1 MVEVKLPVQ
10 ESQVA
15 DSNETAKI
23 TPKEAMPA
31 DNVPVDVNKS
41 VEEKP
46 AEQNVEE
53 PKEDNATISSLPKE
67 ILDGKDISELEETAA
82 GGLAGGGNASG
93 DGVSLGAASF
103 VEGGHESS
111 VYADYNALGQL
122 WDFSFENPVSSVGG
136 AAGEASNDSIVGDSP
151 IAQPVAPTLPA
162 TPVVPSTPA
171 TPVVNPAAPV
181 VTPVVTPVGVA
192 PVETTPVQPTPVE
205 TTPAEPTPV
214 QPTPAAP
221 SAPTPASSYITI
233 SNAINNDGEIME
245 GDASE
250 PYIQYNYH
258 TTNAP
263 AGSHTTNLK
272 VDLGGAATKGS
283 DYEQPEYSL
292 DGGNTWR
299 TIDSDMIIKNVE
311 VANSVVSVRV
321 KVIDDNARVGSMLD
335 HPENGMLDDSM
346 NANQNEGT
354 LLRDRGAYINS
365 NIKEFGRYGETLSIK
380 ITSDNGLI
388 ESNETAFKVID
399 NDDYVKFVGDVN
411 GNGKTLDTDSG
422 EDKIYAKDGAIDNI
436 KIDMGSGDDIFM
448 KDHSINSDGDL
459 VVTSLKNTTIDM
471 GDGNDDTIIA
481 GVNFSHSAGKESKID
496 LGSGDDMLIFADSK
510 ITDAKILGG
519 AGNDNMDIGN
529 NRILDTNIEGGAGND
544 TIKVSDNI
552 EMHNVN
558 VLGGEGD
565 DTISFTTYGSA
576 VLGGNT
582 FDGGDGLNTLVVG
595 NKATLMDN
603 TNTYKNFE
611 KVDVSALGEY
621 DAINVTNKSQL
632 ADLVDRFTNNGSH
645 ELTLVTSKDE
655 GGFYHS
661 NMYFHSEGGDAT
673 LGISPL
679 PQGVTINPVDDKFYQ
694 INFEHNGADYTLKV
708 QNEIM
713 YSVAVYDHL

>member
-1 MVEVKLPVQ
+1 MAEEKLPTQ

-15 DSNETAKI
+15 DLNETAKI
-23 TPKEAMPA
+23 APKEAMPA
-31 DNVPVDVNKS
+31 ENAPVDLNKS

-46 AEQNVEE
+46 VEQKSEE
-53 PKEDNATISSLPKE
+53 PKEDNATISSLQKE
-67 ILDGKDISELEETAA
+67 LLEGKDISELEETAA
-82 GGLAGGGNASG
+82 GGPAAGGNSG
-93 DGVSLGAASF
+93 DGVSLGAANF
-103 VEGGHESS
+103 IEGGHESS

-136 AAGEASNDSIVGDSP
+136 AAGEALNDSIIGDSP
-151 IAQPVAPTLPA
+151 IAQPVAPTLPV
-162 TPVVPSTPA
+162 TPVLPSTPA
-171 TPVVNPAAPV
+171 TPVVTPSNPIA
-181 VTPVVTPVGVA
+181 
-192 PVETTPVQPTPVE
+192 TPVQPFPTA
-205 TTPAEPTPV
+205 PAT
-214 QPTPAAP
+214 
-221 SAPTPASSYITI
+221 PTPASSYITI
-233 SNAINNDGEIME
+233 SNAINNDGEFTE
-245 GDASE
+245 GNTSE

-258 TTNAP
+258 ITNAP
-263 AGSHTTNLK
+263 AGSHRTNLK
-272 VDLGGAATKGS
+272 VDLGGQATKGS

-299 TIDSDMIIKNVE
+299 AIDPDMVIKNVE

-321 KVIDDNARVGSMLD
+321 KVIDDNGKLGSRLD
-335 HPENGMLDDSM
+335 NPENGMLDDSM

-354 LLRDRGAYINS
+354 LLRDRGADINP
-365 NIKEFGRYGETLSIK
+365 NIKDFGRYGETLSIK
-380 ITSDNGLI
+380 ITPDNGLV
-388 ESNETAFKVID
+388 ESNETTAKIID

-411 GNGKTLDTDSG
+411 GNGETLDTASG

-436 KIDMGSGDDIFM
+436 NIDMGGGDDVFM
-448 KDHSINSDGDL
+448 KDHSITSDGNL
-459 VVTSLKNTTIDM
+459 AVTSLKDTTIDM

-481 GVNFSHSAGKESKID
+481 GVDFSHSAGKESKID
-496 LGSGDDMLIFADSK
+496 LGSGDDMLIFNDSK

-519 AGNDNMDIGN
+519 AGNDDMEIGN
-529 NRILDTNIEGGAGND
+529 NRILDTNIEGGTGND
-544 TIKVSDNI
+544 TIKVSGNI
-552 EMHNVN
+552 EMHNIN

-576 VLGGNT
+576 ALGGNT
-582 FDGGDGLNTLVVG
+582 FDGGDGLDTLVVG

-611 KVDVSALGEY
+611 RVDVSALGEY
-621 DAINVTNKSQL
+621 DAINVTNKTQL
-632 ADLVDRFTNNGSH
+632 SDLVDRFTNNGSH

-655 GGFYHS
+655 GGFYHG

>member
-1 MVEVKLPVQ
+1 MAEEKLPTQ

-15 DSNETAKI
+15 ESNETAKI

-31 DNVPVDVNKS
+31 ENAPVDMNKS
-41 VEEKP
+41 AEEKP
-46 AEQNVEE
+46 AEQKSEE
-53 PKEDNATISSLPKE
+53 PKEDNATISNLQKE
-67 ILDGKDISELEETAA
+67 LLEGKDISELEETAA
-82 GGLAGGGNASG
+82 GGPAAGGSSG
-93 DGVSLGAASF
+93 DGVSLGAANF

-111 VYADYNALGQL
+111 IYADYNALGQL
-122 WDFSFENPVSSVGG
+122 WDFSFENPISSVGG
-136 AAGEASNDSIVGDSP
+136 AAGEASNDFIVGDSP
-151 IAQPVAPTLPA
+151 VAQPVAPTLPA
-162 TPVVPSTPA
+162 TPVVTSTPA
-171 TPVVNPAAPV
+171 TPVVTPSAPV
-181 VTPVVTPVGVA
+181 VTLA
-192 PVETTPVQPTPVE
+192 PVETTPVT
-205 TTPAEPTPV
+205 
-214 QPTPAAP
+214 PTPAAP
-221 SAPTPASSYITI
+221 VVPTPASSYITI
-233 SNAINNDGEIME
+233 SNAIDNDGEFTE
-245 GDASE
+245 GNTSE

-258 TTNAP
+258 ITNAP

-272 VDLGGAATKGS
+272 VDLGGQATKGS

-292 DGGNTWR
+292 DGGNSWR
-299 TIDSDMIIKNVE
+299 AIDPDMVIKNVE

-321 KVIDDNARVGSMLD
+321 KVIDDNGKLGSRLD
-335 HPENGMLDDSM
+335 NPENGMLDDSM

-354 LLRDRGAYINS
+354 FLSDRGADIS
-365 NIKEFGRYGETLSIK
+365 PNIKDFGRYGESLTIK
-380 ITSDNGLI
+380 ITPDNGLI
-388 ESNETAFKVID
+388 ESSETAAKIID
-399 NDDYVKFVGDVN
+399 NDDYVKFTGDVN
-411 GNGKTLDTDSG
+411 GNGKTLDTANG

-436 KIDMGSGDDIFM
+436 KIDMGSGDDVFM
-448 KDHSINSDGDL
+448 KDHSITSDGNL
-459 VVTSLKNTTIDM
+459 VITSLKDTTVDM
-471 GDGNDDTIIA
+471 GDGNDAAIIA
-481 GVNFSHSAGKESKID
+481 GADFSHSASKEAKVD
-496 LGSGDDMLIFADSK
+496 LGSGDDMLIFDDSK

-519 AGNDNMDIGN
+519 AGNDDMEIGN

-544 TIKVSDNI
+544 TIKVSGNI

-582 FDGGDGLNTLVVG
+582 FDGGDGLDTLVVG

-611 KVDVSALGEY
+611 RVDVSALHEY
-621 DAINVTNKSQL
+621 DAINVTNKTQL

-655 GGFYHS
+655 GGFYHG

>member
-1 MVEVKLPVQ
+1 MAEEKLPTQ

-31 DNVPVDVNKS
+31 ENAPVDLNKS

-46 AEQNVEE
+46 VEQKSEE
-53 PKEDNATISSLPKE
+53 PKEDNATISSLQKE
-67 ILDGKDISELEETAA
+67 LLEGKDISELEETAA
-82 GGLAGGGNASG
+82 GGPAAGGNSG
-93 DGVSLGAASF
+93 DGVSLGAANF
-103 VEGGHESS
+103 IEGGHESS

-136 AAGEASNDSIVGDSP
+136 AAGEALNDSIIGDSP
-151 IAQPVAPTLPA
+151 VAQPVAPTLPV
-162 TPVVPSTPA
+162 TPVVPFTPA
-171 TPVVNPAAPV
+171 TPVVTPSNPIV
-181 VTPVVTPVGVA
+181 
-192 PVETTPVQPTPVE
+192 
-205 TTPAEPTPV
+205 TPV

-221 SAPTPASSYITI
+221 VAPTPASSYITI
-233 SNAINNDGEIME
+233 SNAINNDGEFTE
-245 GDASE
+245 GNTSE

-258 TTNAP
+258 ITNAP
-263 AGSHTTNLK
+263 AGSHRTNLK
-272 VDLGGAATKGS
+272 VDLGGQATKGE

-299 TIDSDMIIKNVE
+299 AIDPDMVIKNVE

-321 KVIDDNARVGSMLD
+321 KVIDDNGKLGSRLD
-335 HPENGMLDDSM
+335 NPENGMLDDSM

-354 LLRDRGAYINS
+354 LLRDRGADIS
-365 NIKEFGRYGETLSIK
+365 PNIKDFGRYGESLTIK
-380 ITSDNGLI
+380 ITPDNGLI
-388 ESNETAFKVID
+388 ESSETTAKIID

-411 GNGKTLDTDSG
+411 GNGKTLDTASG

-448 KDHSINSDGDL
+448 KDHSISSDGDL
-459 VVTSLKNTTIDM
+459 AVTSLKDTTIDM
-471 GDGNDDTIIA
+471 GDGNDAAIIA
-481 GVNFSHSAGKESKID
+481 GADFSHSAGKESKID
-496 LGSGDDMLIFADSK
+496 LGSGDDMLIFNDSK

-519 AGNDNMDIGN
+519 AGNDDMEIGN
-529 NRILDTNIEGGAGND
+529 NKILDTNIEGGSGND
-544 TIKVSDNI
+544 TIKVSGNI

-565 DTISFTTYGSA
+565 DNISFTTYGSA
-576 VLGGNT
+576 ALGGNT
-582 FDGGDGLNTLVVG
+582 FDGGDGLDTLVVG

-611 KVDVSALGEY
+611 RVDVSALGEY

-655 GGFYHS
+655 GGFYHG

-713 YSVAVYDHL
+713 YSVAIYDHL

>member
-1 MVEVKLPVQ
+1 MAEVKLPAQ

-23 TPKEAMPA
+23 TPKEAMPTENA
-31 DNVPVDVNKS
+31 PVDMNKS

-46 AEQNVEE
+46 AE
-53 PKEDNATISSLPKE
+53 PKEDNATISSLQKE
-67 ILDGKDISELEETAA
+67 LLDGKDISELEETAA
-82 GGLAGGGNASG
+82 GGPAGGGNASG
-93 DGVSLGAASF
+93 DGVSLGAANF

-136 AAGEASNDSIVGDSP
+136 AAGEALNDFIVGDSP
-151 IAQPVAPTLPA
+151 VAQPVAPTLPV
-162 TPVVPSTPA
+162 TPVLPSTPA
-171 TPVVNPAAPV
+171 TPVVTPSAPV
-181 VTPVVTPVGVA
+181 VTPVVTPAQPA
-192 PVETTPVQPTPVE
+192 PVETTPVTPTPS
-205 TTPAEPTPV
+205 APV
-214 QPTPAAP
+214 T
-221 SAPTPASSYITI
+221 PTPASSYITI
-233 SNAINNDGEIME
+233 SNAIDNDGEFTE
-245 GDASE
+245 GNTSE

-258 TTNAP
+258 ITNAP

-272 VDLGGAATKGS
+272 VDLGGEATKGE

-299 TIDSDMIIKNVE
+299 AIDPDMIIKNVE

-321 KVIDDNARVGSMLD
+321 KVIDDNGKLGSRLD
-335 HPENGMLDDSM
+335 NPENGMLDDSM
-346 NANQNEGT
+346 NTNQNEGT
-354 LLRDRGAYINS
+354 LLRDRGADINP
-365 NIKEFGRYGETLSIK
+365 NIKDFGRYGESLTIK
-380 ITSDNGLI
+380 ITPDNGLI
-388 ESNETAFKVID
+388 ESNETAAKIID
-399 NDDYVKFVGDVN
+399 NDDYVKFTGDVN
-411 GNGKTLDTDSG
+411 GNGKTLDTASG

-436 KIDMGSGDDIFM
+436 NIDMGGGDDVFM
-448 KDHSINSDGDL
+448 KDHSITSDGSL
-459 VVTSLKNTTIDM
+459 AVTSLKDTTIDM
-471 GDGNDDTIIA
+471 GDGNDAAIIA
-481 GVNFSHSAGKESKID
+481 GADFSHSVGKESKVD
-496 LGSGDDMLIFADSK
+496 LGSGDDMLIFNDSK

-519 AGNDNMDIGN
+519 AGNDDMEIGN
-529 NRILDTNIEGGAGND
+529 NKILDTNIEGGAGND
-544 TIKVSDNI
+544 TIKVSGNI

-582 FDGGDGLNTLVVG
+582 FDGGDGLDTLVVG

-611 KVDVSALGEY
+611 RVDVSALGEY

-632 ADLVDRFTNNGSH
+632 AELVDRFTNNGSH
-645 ELTLVTSKDE
+645 ELTFVTSKDE
-655 GGFYHS
+655 GGFYHG

>member
-1 MVEVKLPVQ
+1 MAEVKLPAQ

-23 TPKEAMPA
+23 TPKEAMPTENA
-31 DNVPVDVNKS
+31 PVDMNKS
-41 VEEKP
+41 AQDKP
-46 AEQNVEE
+46 AEQKGEE
-53 PKEDNATISSLPKE
+53 SKENNATISNLQKE
-67 ILDGKDISELEETAA
+67 ILEGKDISELEETAA
-82 GGLAGGGNASG
+82 GGPAAGGSSG
-93 DGVSLGAASF
+93 DGVSLGAANF

-136 AAGEASNDSIVGDSP
+136 AAGEALNDSIIGDSP
-151 IAQPVAPTLPA
+151 VAQPVAPTLPA
-162 TPVVPSTPA
+162 TPVVPSTP
-171 TPVVNPAAPV
+171 VIPV
-181 VTPVVTPVGVA
+181 VTPSNPIVTPA
-192 PVETTPVQPTPVE
+192 
-205 TTPAEPTPV
+205 

-221 SAPTPASSYITI
+221 VTPTPASSYITI
-233 SNAINNDGEIME
+233 SNAIDNDGEFTE
-245 GDASE
+245 GNTSE

-258 TTNAP
+258 ITNAP
-263 AGSHTTNLK
+263 AGSHRTNLK
-272 VDLGGAATKGS
+272 VDLGGQATKGS

-299 TIDSDMIIKNVE
+299 AIDPDMVIKNVE

-321 KVIDDNARVGSMLD
+321 KVVDDNGKLGSRLD

-354 LLRDRGAYINS
+354 LLRDRGADINP
-365 NIKEFGRYGETLSIK
+365 NIKDFGRYGETLSIK
-380 ITSDNGLI
+380 ITPDNGLI
-388 ESNETAFKVID
+388 ESNETTAKIID

-411 GNGKTLDTDSG
+411 GNGKTLDTDGG

-436 KIDMGSGDDIFM
+436 NIDMGSGDDVFM
-448 KDHSINSDGDL
+448 KDHSITSDGNL
-459 VVTSLKNTTIDM
+459 AVTSLKNTTIDM
-471 GDGNDDTIIA
+471 GDGNDVAIIA
-481 GVNFSHSAGKESKID
+481 GADFSHSAGKEAKVD
-496 LGSGDDMLIFADSK
+496 LGSGDDMLIFNDSK

-519 AGNDNMDIGN
+519 AGNDDMEIGN

-544 TIKVSDNI
+544 TIKVSGNI

-582 FDGGDGLNTLVVG
+582 FDGGDGLDTLVVG

-611 KVDVSALGEY
+611 RVDVSALGEY

-632 ADLVDRFTNNGSH
+632 AELVDRFTNNGSH

-655 GGFYHS
+655 GGFYHG

>member
-1 MVEVKLPVQ
+1 MAEVKLPAQ
-10 ESQVA
+10 EPQVA

-23 TPKEAMPA
+23 TPKEAIPA
-31 DNVPVDVNKS
+31 ENAPVDINKS
-41 VEEKP
+41 AEEKP
-46 AEQNVEE
+46 VEQKGEE
-53 PKEDNATISSLPKE
+53 PKEDNATISSLQKE
-67 ILDGKDISELEETAA
+67 LLDGKDISELEETAA
-82 GGLAGGGNASG
+82 GGPAAGGSSG
-93 DGVSLGAASF
+93 DGVSLGAANF

-122 WDFSFENPVSSVGG
+122 WDFSFENLVNSVGG
-136 AAGEASNDSIVGDSP
+136 AASEASNDFVVGDSP
-151 IAQPVAPTLPA
+151 IVQPVAPTLPV

-171 TPVVNPAAPV
+171 TPVVTPTAPV
-181 VTPVVTPVGVA
+181 VTPVVTPA
-192 PVETTPVQPTPVE
+192 PVETTPVT
-205 TTPAEPTPV
+205 
-214 QPTPAAP
+214 PTPAAP
-221 SAPTPASSYITI
+221 VVPTPASSYITI
-233 SNAINNDGEIME
+233 SNALNNDGEIME

-258 TTNAP
+258 ITNAP

-365 NIKEFGRYGETLSIK
+365 NIKDFGRYGETLSIK

-388 ESNETAFKVID
+388 ESNETSAKIID

-436 KIDMGSGDDIFM
+436 NIKMGSGDDIFM
-448 KDHSINSDGDL
+448 KDHSISSNGDL

-481 GVNFSHSAGKESKID
+481 GVDFSHSAGKEAKID

-519 AGNDNMDIGN
+519 AGNDNMEVGGN
-529 NRILDTNIEGGAGND
+529 KILDTNIEGGAGND
-544 TIKVSDNI
+544 TIKVSGNV

-565 DTISFTTYGSA
+565 DTISFTTYGSSS
-576 VLGGNT
+576 LGGNV
-582 FDGGDGLNTLVVG
+582 FDGGEGLDTLVVG

-611 KVDVSALGEY
+611 RVDVSALGEY
-621 DAINVTNKSQL
+621 DAINVTNKTQL

-645 ELTLVTSKDE
+645 ELTIVSSKDE
-655 GGFYHS
+655 GGFYHG

>member
-1 MVEVKLPVQ
+1 MAEEKLPTQ

-23 TPKEAMPA
+23 TLKEAMPA
-31 DNVPVDVNKS
+31 ENAPVDMNKS
-41 VEEKP
+41 AEEKP
-46 AEQNVEE
+46 AEQKSEE
-53 PKEDNATISSLPKE
+53 PKEDNATISNLQKE

-82 GGLAGGGNASG
+82 GGPAGGGNASG
-93 DGVSLGAASF
+93 DGVSLGAANF

-111 VYADYNALGQL
+111 IYADYNALGQL
-122 WDFSFENPVSSVGG
+122 WDFSFENPVGSVGG
-136 AAGEASNDSIVGDSP
+136 AAGEASNDFIVGDSP
-151 IAQPVAPTLPA
+151 VAQPVAPTLPA

-171 TPVVNPAAPV
+171 TPVVTPSNPV
-181 VTPVVTPVGVA
+181 VTPA
-192 PVETTPVQPTPVE
+192 PVETTPVTV
-205 TTPAEPTPV
+205 T
-214 QPTPAAP
+214 PTPAAP
-221 SAPTPASSYITI
+221 VVPTPASSYITI
-233 SNAINNDGEIME
+233 SNAINNDGEFTE
-245 GDASE
+245 GNTSE
-250 PYIQYNYH
+250 PYVQYNYH
-258 TTNAP
+258 ITNAP
-263 AGSHTTNLK
+263 AGLHTTNLK
-272 VDLGGAATKGS
+272 VDLGGQATKGS
-283 DYEQPEYSL
+283 DYEHSEYSL

-299 TIDSDMIIKNVE
+299 AIDPDMVIKNVE

-321 KVIDDNARVGSMLD
+321 KVIDDNGKLGSRLD

-354 LLRDRGAYINS
+354 LLRDRGADIS
-365 NIKEFGRYGETLSIK
+365 PNIKDFGRYGESLTIK
-380 ITSDNGLI
+380 ITPDNGLI
-388 ESNETAFKVID
+388 ESNETTAKIID

-411 GNGKTLDTDSG
+411 GNGKTLDTDNG
-422 EDKIYAKDGAIDNI
+422 EDKIYAKDGAVDNI
-436 KIDMGSGDDIFM
+436 KIDMGSGDDVFM
-448 KDHSINSDGDL
+448 KDHSITSDGNL
-459 VVTSLKNTTIDM
+459 AVTSLKDTTIDM
-471 GDGNDDTIIA
+471 GDGNDVAIIA
-481 GVNFSHSAGKESKID
+481 GADFSHSAGKEAKVD
-496 LGSGDDMLIFADSK
+496 LGSGDDMLILDDGK

-519 AGNDNMDIGN
+519 AGNDDMEIGN

-544 TIKVSDNI
+544 TIKVSGNI

-582 FDGGDGLNTLVVG
+582 FDGGDGLDTLVVG

-611 KVDVSALGEY
+611 RVDVSALGEY
-621 DAINVTNKSQL
+621 DAINITNKTQL

-655 GGFYHS
+655 GGFYHG

>member
-1 MVEVKLPVQ
+1 MAEVKLPAQ

-23 TPKEAMPA
+23 TPKEAMPTENA
-31 DNVPVDVNKS
+31 PVDINKS
-41 VEEKP
+41 AEEKP
-46 AEQNVEE
+46 AEQRGEE
-53 PKEDNATISSLPKE
+53 LKEDNATISSLQKE

-82 GGLAGGGNASG
+82 GGPAAGGSSG
-93 DGVSLGAASF
+93 DGVSLGTANF

-136 AAGEASNDSIVGDSP
+136 ASSEASNDSIIGDSP
-151 IAQPVAPTLPA
+151 VAQPVAPTLPV
-162 TPVVPSTPA
+162 TPVVPSTP
-171 TPVVNPAAPV
+171 
-181 VTPVVTPVGVA
+181 VTPVVTPSTPVVTPAQPA
-192 PVETTPVQPTPVE
+192 PVETTPV
-205 TTPAEPTPV
+205 TPA

-221 SAPTPASSYITI
+221 TAPTPASSYITI
-233 SNAINNDGEIME
+233 SNAIDNDGEFME
-245 GDASE
+245 GNTSE

-258 TTNAP
+258 ITNAP

-272 VDLGGAATKGS
+272 VDLGGQATKGE

-299 TIDSDMIIKNVE
+299 AIDPDMVIKNVE

-321 KVIDDNARVGSMLD
+321 KVIDDNGKLGSRLD
-335 HPENGMLDDSM
+335 NPENGMLDDSM

-354 LLRDRGAYINS
+354 LLRDRGADIS
-365 NIKEFGRYGETLSIK
+365 PNIKDFGRYGESLTIK
-380 ITSDNGLI
+380 ITPDNGLI
-388 ESNETAFKVID
+388 ESSETTAKIID

-411 GNGKTLDTDSG
+411 GNGKTLDTANG

-436 KIDMGSGDDIFM
+436 KIDMGSGDDVFM
-448 KDHSINSDGDL
+448 KDHSITSDGNL
-459 VVTSLKNTTIDM
+459 AVTSLKDTTIDM
-471 GDGNDDTIIA
+471 GDGNDVAIIA
-481 GVNFSHSAGKESKID
+481 GADFSHSAGKEAKVD
-496 LGSGDDMLIFADSK
+496 LGSGDDMLILDDGK

-519 AGNDNMDIGN
+519 AGNDDMEIGN

-544 TIKVSDNI
+544 IIRVRDNI

-558 VLGGEGD
+558 VLGGDGD

-576 VLGGNT
+576 ALGGNT
-582 FDGGDGLNTLVVG
+582 FDGGDGLDTLVVG

-611 KVDVSALGEY
+611 RVDVSALGEY

-632 ADLVDRFTNNGSH
+632 AELVDRFTNNGSH
-645 ELTLVTSKDE
+645 ELTLVSSKDE
-655 GGFYHS
+655 GGFYHG

>member
-1 MVEVKLPVQ
+1 MAEEKLPVQ

-23 TPKEAMPA
+23 TPKEAMPTENA
-31 DNVPVDVNKS
+31 PVDMNKS
-41 VEEKP
+41 AEEKP
-46 AEQNVEE
+46 AEQKVEE
-53 PKEDNATISSLPKE
+53 SKENNATISNLQKE
-67 ILDGKDISELEETAA
+67 ILEGKDISELEETAA
-82 GGLAGGGNASG
+82 GGPAAGGNSG
-93 DGVSLGAASF
+93 DGVSLGAANF
-103 VEGGHESS
+103 IEGGHESS

-136 AAGEASNDSIVGDSP
+136 AAGEALNDSIIGDSP
-151 IAQPVAPTLPA
+151 VAQPVAPTLPV

-171 TPVVNPAAPV
+171 TPVVTPSNPV
-181 VTPVVTPVGVA
+181 VTPA
-192 PVETTPVQPTPVE
+192 PVETTPVT
-205 TTPAEPTPV
+205 
-214 QPTPAAP
+214 PTPAAP
-221 SAPTPASSYITI
+221 VVPTPASSYITI
-233 SNAINNDGEIME
+233 SNAIDNDGEFTE
-245 GDASE
+245 GNTSE

-258 TTNAP
+258 ITNAP
-263 AGSHTTNLK
+263 AGSHRTNLK
-272 VDLGGAATKGS
+272 VDLGGQATKGS

-299 TIDSDMIIKNVE
+299 AIDPDMIIKNVE
-311 VANSVVSVRV
+311 VTNSVVSVRV
-321 KVIDDNARVGSMLD
+321 KVIDDNGKLGSRLD
-335 HPENGMLDDSM
+335 NPENGMLDDSM

-354 LLRDRGAYINS
+354 LLRDRGADINP
-365 NIKEFGRYGETLSIK
+365 NIKDFGRYGESLTIK
-380 ITSDNGLI
+380 ITPDNGLI
-388 ESNETAFKVID
+388 ESSETTAKIID
-399 NDDYVKFVGDVN
+399 NDDYVKFTGDVN
-411 GNGKTLDTDSG
+411 GNGKTLDTANG

-436 KIDMGSGDDIFM
+436 NIDMGSGDDVFM
-448 KDHSINSDGDL
+448 KDHSITSDGNL
-459 VVTSLKNTTIDM
+459 AVTSLKDTTINM
-471 GDGNDDTIIA
+471 GDGNDAAIIA
-481 GVNFSHSAGKESKID
+481 GADFSHSAGKESKVD
-496 LGSGDDMLIFADSK
+496 LGSGDDMLIFDDSK

-519 AGNDNMDIGN
+519 AGNDDMEIGN

-544 TIKVSDNI
+544 TIKVSGNI

-576 VLGGNT
+576 ALGGNT
-582 FDGGDGLNTLVVG
+582 FDGGDGLDTLVVG

-611 KVDVSALGEY
+611 RVDVSALHEY

-632 ADLVDRFTNNGSH
+632 AELVDRFTNNGSH
-645 ELTLVTSKDE
+645 ELTLVSSKDE
-655 GGFYHS
+655 GGFYHG

>member
-1 MVEVKLPVQ
+1 MAEVKLPVQ
-10 ESQVA
+10 EPQVA

-23 TPKEAMPA
+23 APKEAMPA
-31 DNVPVDVNKS
+31 ENAPVDINKNA
-41 VEEKP
+41 EEKP
-46 AEQNVEE
+46 AEQKGEE
-53 PKEDNATISSLPKE
+53 PKEDNATISSLQKE
-67 ILDGKDISELEETAA
+67 LLEGKDISELEETAA
-82 GGLAGGGNASG
+82 GGPAAGGGNASG
-93 DGVSLGAASF
+93 DGVSLGAANF

-136 AAGEASNDSIVGDSP
+136 AASEASNDLVVGDSP

-162 TPVVPSTPA
+162 TPVVTPS
-171 TPVVNPAAPV
+171 APV
-181 VTPVVTPVGVA
+181 VTPVVTPAQPA
-192 PVETTPVQPTPVE
+192 PVETAPVT
-205 TTPAEPTPV
+205 
-214 QPTPAAP
+214 PTPAAP
-221 SAPTPASSYITI
+221 TAPTPASSYITI
-233 SNAINNDGEIME
+233 SNAINNDGEFTE
-245 GDASE
+245 GNTSE

-258 TTNAP
+258 ITNAP

-272 VDLGGAATKGS
+272 VDLGGQATKGE

-299 TIDSDMIIKNVE
+299 AIDPDMVIKNVE
-311 VANSVVSVRV
+311 VTNSVVSVRV
-321 KVIDDNARVGSMLD
+321 KVIDDNGKLGSRLD
-335 HPENGMLDDSM
+335 NPENGMLDDSM

-354 LLRDRGAYINS
+354 LLRDRGADIS
-365 NIKEFGRYGETLSIK
+365 PNIKDFGRYGESLTIK
-380 ITSDNGLI
+380 ITPDNGLI
-388 ESNETAFKVID
+388 ESSETTAKIID
-399 NDDYVKFVGDVN
+399 NDDYVKFTGDVN
-411 GNGKTLDTDSG
+411 GNGKTLDTANG

-436 KIDMGSGDDIFM
+436 KIDMGSGDDVFM
-448 KDHSINSDGDL
+448 KDHSITSDGNL
-459 VVTSLKNTTIDM
+459 AVTSLKDTTIDM
-471 GDGNDDTIIA
+471 GDGNDAAIIA
-481 GVNFSHSAGKESKID
+481 GADFSHSAGKESKID
-496 LGSGDDMLIFADSK
+496 LGSGDDMLIFNDSK

-519 AGNDNMDIGN
+519 TGNDDMEIVN

-544 TIKVSDNI
+544 TIKVSGKI

-582 FDGGDGLNTLVVG
+582 FDGGDGLDTLVVG

-611 KVDVSALGEY
+611 RVDVSALGEY
-621 DAINVTNKSQL
+621 DAINVTNKTQL

-655 GGFYHS
+655 GGFYHG

>member
-1 MVEVKLPVQ
+1 MAEVKLPAQ
-10 ESQVA
+10 EPQVA

-31 DNVPVDVNKS
+31 DNAPVDLNKS

-46 AEQNVEE
+46 VEQKVEE
-53 PKEDNATISSLPKE
+53 PKEDNATISNLQKE
-67 ILDGKDISELEETAA
+67 ILEGKDISELEETAA
-82 GGLAGGGNASG
+82 GGPAAGGNSG
-93 DGVSLGAASF
+93 DGVSLGAANF

-111 VYADYNALGQL
+111 IYADYNALGQL
-122 WDFSFENPVSSVGG
+122 WDFSFENPISSVGG
-136 AAGEASNDSIVGDSP
+136 AAGETSNDFVVGDSP
-151 IAQPVAPTLPA
+151 IAQPVAPTLPVI
-162 TPVVPSTPA
+162 PVVTPS
-171 TPVVNPAAPV
+171 APV
-181 VTPVVTPVGVA
+181 VTPVVTPAQPA
-192 PVETTPVQPTPVE
+192 PVETAPVT
-205 TTPAEPTPV
+205 
-214 QPTPAAP
+214 PTPAAP
-221 SAPTPASSYITI
+221 TAPTPASSYITI
-233 SNAINNDGEIME
+233 SNAINNDGEFTE
-245 GDASE
+245 GNTSE

-258 TTNAP
+258 ITNAP

-272 VDLGGAATKGS
+272 VDLGGQATKGE

-299 TIDSDMIIKNVE
+299 AIDPDMVIKNVE
-311 VANSVVSVRV
+311 VTNSVVSVRV
-321 KVIDDNARVGSMLD
+321 KVIDDNGKLGSRLD
-335 HPENGMLDDSM
+335 NPENGMLDDSM

-354 LLRDRGAYINS
+354 LLRDRGADINP
-365 NIKEFGRYGETLSIK
+365 NIKDFGRYGETLSIK
-380 ITSDNGLI
+380 ITPDNGLI
-388 ESNETAFKVID
+388 ESNETAAKIID
-399 NDDYVKFVGDVN
+399 NDDYIKFVGDVN
-411 GNGKTLDTDSG
+411 GNGKTLDTANG

-436 KIDMGSGDDIFM
+436 NIDMGGGDDVFM
-448 KDHSINSDGDL
+448 KDHSITSDGNL
-459 VVTSLKNTTIDM
+459 AVTSLKNTTIDM
-471 GDGNDDTIIA
+471 GDGNDAAIIA
-481 GVNFSHSAGKESKID
+481 GADFSHSAGKESKVD
-496 LGSGDDMLIFADSK
+496 LGSGDDMLIFNDSK

-519 AGNDNMDIGN
+519 AGNDDMEIGN

-544 TIKVSDNI
+544 TIKVSGNI

-582 FDGGDGLNTLVVG
+582 FDGGDGLDTLVVG

-611 KVDVSALGEY
+611 RVDVSALGEY
-621 DAINVTNKSQL
+621 DAINVTNKTQL

-655 GGFYHS
+655 GGFYHG

-713 YSVAVYDHL
+713 YSVAIYDHL

>member
-1 MVEVKLPVQ
+1 MAEVKLPAQ

-15 DSNETAKI
+15 ESNETAKI
-23 TPKEAMPA
+23 TPKEAMPTENA
-31 DNVPVDVNKS
+31 PVDMNKS
-41 VEEKP
+41 AEEKP
-46 AEQNVEE
+46 VEQKAEES
-53 PKEDNATISSLPKE
+53 KEDNATISSLQKE
-67 ILDGKDISELEETAA
+67 LLEGKDISELEETAA

-136 AAGEASNDSIVGDSP
+136 AVNEASNDFIVGDSP
-151 IAQPVAPTLPA
+151 VAQPVAPTLPA
-162 TPVVPSTPA
+162 TPVVPSTPV
-171 TPVVNPAAPV
+171 TPVITPSAPV
-181 VTPVVTPVGVA
+181 VTPVVTPAQPA
-192 PVETTPVQPTPVE
+192 PVETAPVTPI
-205 TTPAEPTPV
+205 
-214 QPTPAAP
+214 PAAP
-221 SAPTPASSYITI
+221 TAPTPASSYITI
-233 SNAINNDGEIME
+233 SNAIDNDGEIAE
-245 GDASE
+245 GDGSE

-258 TTNAP
+258 ITNAP
-263 AGSHTTNLK
+263 AGSHRTNLK
-272 VDLGGAATKGS
+272 VDLGGEATKGS

-299 TIDSDMIIKNVE
+299 AIDPDMVIKNVE

-321 KVIDDNARVGSMLD
+321 KVIDDNGKLGSRLD
-335 HPENGMLDDSM
+335 NPENGMLDDSM

-354 LLRDRGAYINS
+354 LLRDRGADIS
-365 NIKEFGRYGETLSIK
+365 PNIKDFGRYGESLTIK
-380 ITSDNGLI
+380 ITPDNGLI
-388 ESNETAFKVID
+388 ESNETSAKIID

-411 GNGKTLDTDSG
+411 GNGKTLDTDNG
-422 EDKIYAKDGAIDNI
+422 EDKIYAKDGAVDNI
-436 KIDMGSGDDIFM
+436 NIDMGGGDDVFM
-448 KDHSINSDGDL
+448 KDHSITSDGNL
-459 VVTSLKNTTIDM
+459 AVTSLKDTTIDM
-471 GDGNDDTIIA
+471 GDGNDVAIIDGA
-481 GVNFSHSAGKESKID
+481 DFSHSAGKESKVD
-496 LGSGDDMLIFADSK
+496 LGSGDDMLIFNDSK
-510 ITDAKILGG
+510 ISDAKILGG
-519 AGNDNMDIGN
+519 AGNDDMEIGN
-529 NRILDTNIEGGAGND
+529 NRILDTNIEGGSGND
-544 TIKVSDNI
+544 TIKVSGNI

-558 VLGGEGD
+558 VLGGDGD

-576 VLGGNT
+576 ALGGNT
-582 FDGGDGLNTLVVG
+582 FDGGDGLDTLVVG

-611 KVDVSALGEY
+611 RVDVSALGEY
-621 DAINVTNKSQL
+621 DAINVTNKTQL

-655 GGFYHS
+655 GGFYHG

-713 YSVAVYDHL
+713 YSVAIYDHL

>member
-1 MVEVKLPVQ
+1 MAEVKLPAQ

-23 TPKEAMPA
+23 APKEAMPA
-31 DNVPVDVNKS
+31 ENAPVDINKS

-46 AEQNVEE
+46 VEQKAEE
-53 PKEDNATISSLPKE
+53 PKEDNATISSLQKE
-67 ILDGKDISELEETAA
+67 LLEGKDISELEETAA
-82 GGLAGGGNASG
+82 GGPAAGGNSG
-93 DGVSLGAASF
+93 DGVSLGAANF

-111 VYADYNALGQL
+111 IYADYNALGQL
-122 WDFSFENPVSSVGG
+122 WDFSFENPVSSIGG
-136 AAGEASNDSIVGDSP
+136 AAGEALNDSIIGDSP
-151 IAQPVAPTLPA
+151 VVQPVAPTLPA

-171 TPVVNPAAPV
+171 TPVITPSNPIV
-181 VTPVVTPVGVA
+181 
-192 PVETTPVQPTPVE
+192 
-205 TTPAEPTPV
+205 TPV

-221 SAPTPASSYITI
+221 VAPTPASSYITI
-233 SNAINNDGEIME
+233 SNAINNDGEFTE
-245 GDASE
+245 GNTSE

-258 TTNAP
+258 ITNAQ
-263 AGSHTTNLK
+263 AGLYTTNLK
-272 VDLGGAATKGS
+272 VDLGGQATKGS

-292 DGGNTWR
+292 DGGNSWR
-299 TIDSDMIIKNVE
+299 AIDPDMIIKNVE

-321 KVIDDNARVGSMLD
+321 KVIDDNGKLGSRLD
-335 HPENGMLDDSM
+335 NPENGMLDDSM

-354 LLRDRGAYINS
+354 LLRDRGADIS
-365 NIKEFGRYGETLSIK
+365 PNIKDFGRYGESLTIK
-380 ITSDNGLI
+380 ITPDNGLI
-388 ESNETAFKVID
+388 ESNETTAKIID

-411 GNGKTLDTDSG
+411 GNGKTLDTANG

-436 KIDMGSGDDIFM
+436 KIDMGSGDDVFI
-448 KDHSINSDGDL
+448 KDHSITSDGNL
-459 VVTSLKNTTIDM
+459 AVTSLKDTTIDM
-471 GDGNDDTIIA
+471 GDGNDAAIIA
-481 GVNFSHSAGKESKID
+481 GADFSHSAGKESKVD
-496 LGSGDDMLIFADSK
+496 LGSCDDMLIFNDSK

-519 AGNDNMDIGN
+519 ACNDDMEIGN
-529 NRILDTNIEGGAGND
+529 NRILDTNIEGGTGND
-544 TIKVSDNI
+544 TIKVSGNI

-582 FDGGDGLNTLVVG
+582 FDGGDGLDTLVVG

-611 KVDVSALGEY
+611 RVDVSALGEY
-621 DAINVTNKSQL
+621 DAINVTNKTQL

-655 GGFYHS
+655 GGFYHG

>member
-1 MVEVKLPVQ
+1 MEKEKLPVQ

-23 TPKEAMPA
+23 TPKEAMPTENA
-31 DNVPVDVNKS
+31 PVDMNKS

-46 AEQNVEE
+46 AE
-53 PKEDNATISSLPKE
+53 PKEDNATISSLQKE
-67 ILDGKDISELEETAA
+67 LLDGKDISELEETAA
-82 GGLAGGGNASG
+82 GGPAAGGNSG
-93 DGVSLGAASF
+93 DGVSLGAANF

-111 VYADYNALGQL
+111 VYANYNELGQL
-122 WDFSFENPVSSVGG
+122 WDFSFENLVSSVGG
-136 AAGEASNDSIVGDSP
+136 AASEASNDFIVGDSP
-151 IAQPVAPTLPA
+151 VAQPVAPTLPA

-171 TPVVNPAAPV
+171 TPVVTPSAPV
-181 VTPVVTPVGVA
+181 VTPVVTPAQPA
-192 PVETTPVQPTPVE
+192 PVETTPVT
-205 TTPAEPTPV
+205 
-214 QPTPAAP
+214 PTPAALVT
-221 SAPTPASSYITI
+221 PTPASSYITI
-233 SNAINNDGEIME
+233 SNAIDNDGEFTE
-245 GDASE
+245 GNTSE

-258 TTNAP
+258 ITNAP
-263 AGSHTTNLK
+263 AGSHRTNLK
-272 VDLGGAATKGS
+272 VDLGGQATKGS

-292 DGGNTWR
+292 DGGNSWR
-299 TIDSDMIIKNVE
+299 AIDPDMIIKNVE
-311 VANSVVSVRV
+311 VTNSVVSVRV
-321 KVIDDNARVGSMLD
+321 KVIDDNGKLGSRLD
-335 HPENGMLDDSM
+335 NPENGMLDDSM

-354 LLRDRGAYINS
+354 LLRDRGADIS
-365 NIKEFGRYGETLSIK
+365 PNIKDFGRYGETLSIK
-380 ITSDNGLI
+380 ITPDNGLV
-388 ESNETAFKVID
+388 ESNETTAKIID

-411 GNGKTLDTDSG
+411 GNGQELYTANG
-422 EDKIYAKDGAIDNI
+422 EDKIYAKDGAVDNI
-436 KIDMGSGDDIFM
+436 KIDMGSGDD
-448 KDHSINSDGDL
+448 
-459 VVTSLKNTTIDM
+459 
-471 GDGNDDTIIA
+471 
-481 GVNFSHSAGKESKID
+481 
-496 LGSGDDMLIFADSK
+496 MLIFDDSK

-519 AGNDNMDIGN
+519 AGNDDMEIGN

-544 TIKVSDNI
+544 TIKVSGNI

-582 FDGGDGLNTLVVG
+582 FDGGDGLDTLVVG

-611 KVDVSALGEY
+611 RVDVSALGEY
-621 DAINVTNKSQL
+621 DAINVTNKTQL

-655 GGFYHS
+655 GGFYHG

>member
-1 MVEVKLPVQ
+1 MAEVKLPVQ

-15 DSNETAKI
+15 DSNETAKN

-31 DNVPVDVNKS
+31 ENAPVDLNKS

-46 AEQNVEE
+46 VEQKGEE
-53 PKEDNATISSLPKE
+53 PKEDNATISNLQKE
-67 ILDGKDISELEETAA
+67 LLEGKDISELEETAA
-82 GGLAGGGNASG
+82 GGPAAGGNSG
-93 DGVSLGAASF
+93 DGVSLGAANF

-122 WDFSFENPVSSVGG
+122 WDFSFGNPVSSVGG
-136 AAGEASNDSIVGDSP
+136 AASEALNDSIIGDSP
-151 IAQPVAPTLPA
+151 VAQPVAPTLPA
-162 TPVVPSTPA
+162 TPVVPSTP
-171 TPVVNPAAPV
+171 VIPV
-181 VTPVVTPVGVA
+181 VTPSNPIVTPA
-192 PVETTPVQPTPVE
+192 
-205 TTPAEPTPV
+205 

-221 SAPTPASSYITI
+221 VTPTPASSYITI
-233 SNAINNDGEIME
+233 SNAIDNDGEFTE
-245 GDASE
+245 GNTSE

-258 TTNAP
+258 ITNAP

-272 VDLGGAATKGS
+272 VDLGGQATKGS

-299 TIDSDMIIKNVE
+299 AIDPDMIIKNVE
-311 VANSVVSVRV
+311 VTNSVVSVRV
-321 KVIDDNARVGSMLD
+321 KVIDDNGKLGSRLD

-354 LLRDRGAYINS
+354 LLRDRGADINP
-365 NIKEFGRYGETLSIK
+365 NIKDFGRYGETLSIK
-380 ITSDNGLI
+380 ITPDNGLI
-388 ESNETAFKVID
+388 ESNETTAKIID
-399 NDDYVKFVGDVN
+399 NDDYVKFTGDVN
-411 GNGKTLDTDSG
+411 GNGKTLDTASG

-436 KIDMGSGDDIFM
+436 NIDMGSGDDVFM
-448 KDHSINSDGDL
+448 KDHSITSDGNL
-459 VVTSLKNTTIDM
+459 AVTSLKDTTIDM
-471 GDGNDDTIIA
+471 GDGNDAAIIA
-481 GVNFSHSAGKESKID
+481 GADFSHSVGKELKVD
-496 LGSGDDMLIFADSK
+496 LGSGDDMLIFNDSK

-519 AGNDNMDIGN
+519 AGNDDMEIGN
-529 NRILDTNIEGGAGND
+529 NRILDTNIEGGSGND
-544 TIKVSDNI
+544 TIKVSGNI

-565 DTISFTTYGSA
+565 DTISFRTNGSSS
-576 VLGGNT
+576 LSGNT
-582 FDGGDGLNTLVVG
+582 FDGGDGLDTLVVG

-611 KVDVSALGEY
+611 RVDVSALGEY
-621 DAINVTNKSQL
+621 DAINVTNKTQL

-655 GGFYHS
+655 GGFYHG

>member
-1 MVEVKLPVQ
+1 MAEVKLPAQ

-23 TPKEAMPA
+23 TPKEAMPTENA
-31 DNVPVDVNKS
+31 PVDMNKS
-41 VEEKP
+41 AEEKP
-46 AEQNVEE
+46 AEQKGEE
-53 PKEDNATISSLPKE
+53 PKEDNATISSLQKE
-67 ILDGKDISELEETAA
+67 LLDGKDISELEETAA
-82 GGLAGGGNASG
+82 GGPAAGGNSG
-93 DGVSLGAASF
+93 DGVSLGAANF

-111 VYADYNALGQL
+111 VYADYNALDQL

-136 AAGEASNDSIVGDSP
+136 AASEALNDSIIGDSP
-151 IAQPVAPTLPA
+151 VAQPVAPTLPA
-162 TPVVPSTPA
+162 TPVVPSTP
-171 TPVVNPAAPV
+171 VIPV
-181 VTPVVTPVGVA
+181 VTPSNPIVTPA
-192 PVETTPVQPTPVE
+192 
-205 TTPAEPTPV
+205 

-221 SAPTPASSYITI
+221 VTPMSASSYITI
-233 SNAINNDGEIME
+233 SNAIDNDGEFTE
-245 GDASE
+245 GNTSE

-258 TTNAP
+258 ITNAP

-272 VDLGGAATKGS
+272 VDLGGQATKGE

-299 TIDSDMIIKNVE
+299 AIDPDMVIKNVE

-321 KVIDDNARVGSMLD
+321 KVIDDNGKLGSRLD
-335 HPENGMLDDSM
+335 NPENGMLDDSM

-354 LLRDRGAYINS
+354 LLRDRGADIS
-365 NIKEFGRYGETLSIK
+365 PNIKDFGRYGESLTIK
-380 ITSDNGLI
+380 ITPDNGLI
-388 ESNETAFKVID
+388 ESSETAAKIID
-399 NDDYVKFVGDVN
+399 NDDYVKFTGDVN
-411 GNGKTLDTDSG
+411 GNGKTLDTASG

-436 KIDMGSGDDIFM
+436 NIDMGGGDDVFM
-448 KDHSINSDGDL
+448 KDHSITSDGNL
-459 VVTSLKNTTIDM
+459 AVTSLKDTTIDM
-471 GDGNDDTIIA
+471 GDGNDAAIIDGA
-481 GVNFSHSAGKESKID
+481 DFSHSAGKESKVD
-496 LGSGDDMLIFADSK
+496 LGSGDDMLIFNDSK
-510 ITDAKILGG
+510 ISDAKILGG
-519 AGNDNMDIGN
+519 AGNDDMEIGN
-529 NRILDTNIEGGAGND
+529 NKILDTNIEGGSGND
-544 TIKVSDNI
+544 TIKVSGNI

-582 FDGGDGLNTLVVG
+582 FNGGDGLDTLVVG

-611 KVDVSALGEY
+611 RVDVSALGEY

-655 GGFYHS
+655 GGFYHG

>member
-1 MVEVKLPVQ
+1 MAEVKLPAQ

-15 DSNETAKI
+15 ESNETAKI
-23 TPKEAMPA
+23 TPKEAMPTENA
-31 DNVPVDVNKS
+31 PVDMNKS
-41 VEEKP
+41 AEEKP
-46 AEQNVEE
+46 VEQKGEE
-53 PKEDNATISSLPKE
+53 TKEDNATISSLQKE
-67 ILDGKDISELEETAA
+67 LLEGKDISELEETAA

-136 AAGEASNDSIVGDSP
+136 AAGEALNDSIIGESP
-151 IAQPVAPTLPA
+151 VAQPVAPTLPA
-162 TPVVPSTPA
+162 TPVVPSTP
-171 TPVVNPAAPV
+171 
-181 VTPVVTPVGVA
+181 VTPVVTPSNPVVTPA
-192 PVETTPVQPTPVE
+192 PVETTPVT
-205 TTPAEPTPV
+205 
-214 QPTPAAP
+214 PTPAAP
-221 SAPTPASSYITI
+221 TVPTPASSYITI
-233 SNAINNDGEIME
+233 SNAIDNDGEFTE
-245 GDASE
+245 GNASE

-258 TTNAP
+258 ITNAP
-263 AGSHTTNLK
+263 AGSHRTNLK
-272 VDLGGAATKGS
+272 VDLGGEATKGS

-299 TIDSDMIIKNVE
+299 AIDPDMVIKNVE

-321 KVIDDNARVGSMLD
+321 KVIDDNGKLGSRLD
-335 HPENGMLDDSM
+335 NPENGMLDDSM

-354 LLRDRGAYINS
+354 LLRDRGADINP
-365 NIKEFGRYGETLSIK
+365 NIKDFGRYGESLTIK
-380 ITSDNGLI
+380 ITPDNGLI
-388 ESNETAFKVID
+388 ESSETAAKIID
-399 NDDYVKFVGDVN
+399 NDDYVKFTGDVN
-411 GNGKTLDTDSG
+411 GNGKTLDTASG
-422 EDKIYAKDGAIDNI
+422 EDKIYAKDGAIKNI
-436 KIDMGSGDDIFM
+436 NIDMGGGDDVFI
-448 KDHSINSDGDL
+448 KDHSITSDGNL
-459 VVTSLKNTTIDM
+459 AVTSLKDTTIDM
-471 GDGNDDTIIA
+471 GDGNDAAIIA
-481 GVNFSHSAGKESKID
+481 GADFSHSAGKEAKVD
-496 LGSGDDMLIFADSK
+496 LGSGDDMLIFNDSK

-519 AGNDNMDIGN
+519 AGNDDMEIGN

-544 TIKVSDNI
+544 TIKVSGNI

-576 VLGGNT
+576 ALGGNV
-582 FDGGDGLNTLVVG
+582 FDGGDGLDTLVVG

-611 KVDVSALGEY
+611 RVDVSALGEY
-621 DAINVTNKSQL
+621 DAINVTNKTQL

-655 GGFYHS
+655 GGFYHG

>member
-1 MVEVKLPVQ
+1 MAEEKLPTQ

-15 DSNETAKI
+15 DLNETAKI

-31 DNVPVDVNKS
+31 ENAPVDLNKS

-46 AEQNVEE
+46 VEQKGEE
-53 PKEDNATISSLPKE
+53 PKEDNATISSLQKE

-82 GGLAGGGNASG
+82 GGPAAGGSSG
-93 DGVSLGAASF
+93 DGVSLGAANF

-136 AAGEASNDSIVGDSP
+136 AASEASNDFVVGDSP

-171 TPVVNPAAPV
+171 TPVVTPSNPV
-181 VTPVVTPVGVA
+181 VTPA
-192 PVETTPVQPTPVE
+192 PVETTPVT
-205 TTPAEPTPV
+205 
-214 QPTPAAP
+214 
-221 SAPTPASSYITI
+221 PTPASSYITI
-233 SNAINNDGEIME
+233 SNAIDNDGEFTE
-245 GDASE
+245 GNTSE

-258 TTNAP
+258 ITNAP
-263 AGSHTTNLK
+263 AGLYTTNLK
-272 VDLGGAATKGS
+272 VDLGGQATKGS

-299 TIDSDMIIKNVE
+299 AIDPDMVIKNVE
-311 VANSVVSVRV
+311 VTNSVVSVRV
-321 KVIDDNARVGSMLD
+321 KVIDDNGKLGSRLD

-354 LLRDRGAYINS
+354 LLRDRGADINP
-365 NIKEFGRYGETLSIK
+365 NIKDFGRYGETLSIK
-380 ITSDNGLI
+380 ITPDNGLI
-388 ESNETAFKVID
+388 ESNETTAKIID

-411 GNGKTLDTDSG
+411 GNGKTLDTANG

-436 KIDMGSGDDIFM
+436 NIDMGSGDDVFM
-448 KDHSINSDGDL
+448 KDHSITSDGNL
-459 VVTSLKNTTIDM
+459 AVTSLKDTTIDM
-471 GDGNDDTIIA
+471 GDGNDAAIIA
-481 GVNFSHSAGKESKID
+481 GADFSHSAGKESKID
-496 LGSGDDMLIFADSK
+496 LGSGDDMLIFNDSK

-519 AGNDNMDIGN
+519 AGNDDMEIGN
-529 NRILDTNIEGGAGND
+529 NRILDTNIEGGADND
-544 TIKVSDNI
+544 TIKVSGNI

-576 VLGGNT
+576 ALGGNT
-582 FDGGDGLNTLVVG
+582 FDGGDGLDTLVVG

-611 KVDVSALGEY
+611 RVDVSALGEY
-621 DAINVTNKSQL
+621 DAINVTNKTQL

-655 GGFYHS
+655 GGFYHG

>member
-1 MVEVKLPVQ
+1 MAEVKLPVQ
-10 ESQVA
+10 EPQVA

-23 TPKEAMPA
+23 TPKEAMPTENA
-31 DNVPVDVNKS
+31 PVDINKSAEEKS
-41 VEEKP
+41 VEQK
-46 AEQNVEE
+46 AEES
-53 PKEDNATISSLPKE
+53 KEDNATISSLQKE
-67 ILDGKDISELEETAA
+67 LLEGKDISELEETAA
-82 GGLAGGGNASG
+82 GGPAAGGSSG
-93 DGVSLGAASF
+93 DGVSLGAANF

-136 AAGEASNDSIVGDSP
+136 AADEASNDFVVGDSP
-151 IAQPVAPTLPA
+151 IAQPVAPTLPV
-162 TPVVPSTPA
+162 TPVLPSTP
-171 TPVVNPAAPV
+171 
-181 VTPVVTPVGVA
+181 VTPVVTPSTPVVTPAQPA
-192 PVETTPVQPTPVE
+192 PVETTPV
-205 TTPAEPTPV
+205 TPA

-221 SAPTPASSYITI
+221 TAPTPASSYITI
-233 SNAINNDGEIME
+233 SNAIDNDGEFTE
-245 GDASE
+245 GNTSE

-258 TTNAP
+258 ITNAP

-272 VDLGGAATKGS
+272 VDLGGQATKGS

-299 TIDSDMIIKNVE
+299 AIDPDMVIKNVE

-321 KVIDDNARVGSMLD
+321 KVIDDNGKLGSRLD

-354 LLRDRGAYINS
+354 LLRDRDADINP
-365 NIKEFGRYGETLSIK
+365 NIKDFGRYGESLTIK
-380 ITSDNGLI
+380 ITPDNGLI
-388 ESNETAFKVID
+388 ESSETTAKIID
-399 NDDYVKFVGDVN
+399 NDDYVKFTGDVN
-411 GNGKTLDTDSG
+411 GNGKTLDTASG

-436 KIDMGSGDDIFM
+436 KIDMGSGDDVFM
-448 KDHSINSDGDL
+448 KDHSITSDGNL
-459 VVTSLKNTTIDM
+459 VITSLKDTTIDM
-471 GDGNDDTIIA
+471 GDGNDAAIIA
-481 GVNFSHSAGKESKID
+481 GADFSHSAGKEAKVD
-496 LGSGDDMLIFADSK
+496 LGSGDDMLIFNDSK

-519 AGNDNMDIGN
+519 AGNDDMEIGN

-544 TIKVSDNI
+544 TIKVSGNI

-576 VLGGNT
+576 ALGGNT
-582 FDGGDGLNTLVVG
+582 FDGGDGLDTLVVD

-611 KVDVSALGEY
+611 RVDVSALGEY
-621 DAINVTNKSQL
+621 DAINVTNKTQL

-655 GGFYHS
+655 GGFYHG

>member
-1 MVEVKLPVQ
+1 MEKEKLPVQ

-23 TPKEAMPA
+23 TPKEAMPTENA
-31 DNVPVDVNKS
+31 PVDMNKS
-41 VEEKP
+41 AHEKP
-46 AEQNVEE
+46 AEQKVEE
-53 PKEDNATISSLPKE
+53 SKEDNATISSLQKE

-82 GGLAGGGNASG
+82 GAPAGGGNSSG

-111 VYADYNALGQL
+111 VYANYNELGEL
-122 WDFSFENPVSSVGG
+122 WDFSFENLVSSVGG
-136 AAGEASNDSIVGDSP
+136 AASEASNDFVVGDSP
-151 IAQPVAPTLPA
+151 VAQPVAPTLPA

-171 TPVVNPAAPV
+171 TPVVTPSNPIV
-181 VTPVVTPVGVA
+181 
-192 PVETTPVQPTPVE
+192 TPVQPSPTA
-205 TTPAEPTPV
+205 PAT
-214 QPTPAAP
+214 
-221 SAPTPASSYITI
+221 PTPASSYITI
-233 SNAINNDGEIME
+233 SNAINNDGEFTE
-245 GDASE
+245 GNTSE

-258 TTNAP
+258 ITNAP

-272 VDLGGAATKGS
+272 VDLGGQATKGE

-299 TIDSDMIIKNVE
+299 AIDSDMIIKNVE
-311 VANSVVSVRV
+311 VANSVVSVRA
-321 KVIDDNARVGSMLD
+321 KVVDDNARVGSMLD

-346 NANQNEGT
+346 NPNQNEGT

-365 NIKEFGRYGETLSIK
+365 NIKDFGRYGETLSIK

-388 ESNETAFKVID
+388 ESNETTAKIID

-411 GNGKTLDTDSG
+411 GNGETLDTDSG
-422 EDKIYAKDGAIDNI
+422 EDKIYAKDGAVDNI

-448 KDHSINSDGDL
+448 KDHSISSDGNL
-459 VVTSLKNTTIDM
+459 AVTSLKDTTIDM

-481 GVNFSHSAGKESKID
+481 GVDFSHSTGKESKID

-519 AGNDNMDIGN
+519 AGNDNMEVGGN
-529 NRILDTNIEGGAGND
+529 KILDTNIEGGAGND
-544 TIKVSDNI
+544 TIKVSGNV

-582 FDGGDGLNTLVVG
+582 FDGGDGLDTLVVG

-611 KVDVSALGEY
+611 RVDVSALGEY
-621 DAINVTNKSQL
+621 DAINVTNKTQL

-655 GGFYHS
+655 GGFYHG

>member
-1 MVEVKLPVQ
+1 MAEVKLPVQ
-10 ESQVA
+10 EPQVA

-23 TPKEAMPA
+23 APKEAMPA
-31 DNVPVDVNKS
+31 ENAPVDMNKS
-41 VEEKP
+41 AEEKP
-46 AEQNVEE
+46 AEQKSEE
-53 PKEDNATISSLPKE
+53 PKEDNATISSLQKE

-82 GGLAGGGNASG
+82 GGLAGGGNTSG

-136 AAGEASNDSIVGDSP
+136 AAGEALNDSIIGDSP
-151 IAQPVAPTLPA
+151 VAQPVAPTLPV
-162 TPVVPSTPA
+162 TPVIPSTPA
-171 TPVVNPAAPV
+171 TSVVTPSNPV
-181 VTPVVTPVGVA
+181 VTPA
-192 PVETTPVQPTPVE
+192 PVETIPVT
-205 TTPAEPTPV
+205 
-214 QPTPAAP
+214 PTPASP
-221 SAPTPASSYITI
+221 TVPTPASSYITI
-233 SNAINNDGEIME
+233 SNAINNDGEFTE
-245 GDASE
+245 GNTSE

-258 TTNAP
+258 ITNAP
-263 AGSHTTNLK
+263 AGLYTTNLK
-272 VDLGGAATKGS
+272 VDLGGQATKGS

-299 TIDSDMIIKNVE
+299 AIDPDMVIKNVE

-321 KVIDDNARVGSMLD
+321 KVVDDNGKLGSRLD

-354 LLRDRGAYINS
+354 LLRDRGADINP
-365 NIKEFGRYGETLSIK
+365 NIKDFGRYGETLSIK
-380 ITSDNGLI
+380 ITPDNGLI
-388 ESNETAFKVID
+388 ESSETTAKIID
-399 NDDYVKFVGDVN
+399 NDDYVKFTGDVN
-411 GNGKTLDTDSG
+411 GNGKTLDTANG

-436 KIDMGSGDDIFM
+436 KIDMGSGDDVFM
-448 KDHSINSDGDL
+448 KDHSITSDGNL
-459 VVTSLKNTTIDM
+459 AVTSLKNTTIDM

-481 GVNFSHSAGKESKID
+481 GADFSHSAGKESKID

-519 AGNDNMDIGN
+519 AGNDNMEVGGN
-529 NRILDTNIEGGAGND
+529 KILDTNIEGGAGND
-544 TIKVSDNI
+544 TIKVSGNV

-565 DTISFTTYGSA
+565 DTISFTTYGSSS
-576 VLGGNT
+576 LGGNV
-582 FDGGDGLNTLVVG
+582 FDGGDGLDTLVVG

-611 KVDVSALGEY
+611 RVDVSALGEY
-621 DAINVTNKSQL
+621 DAINVTNKTQL

-655 GGFYHS
+655 GGFYHG

-713 YSVAVYDHL
+713 YSVAIYDHL

>member
-1 MVEVKLPVQ
+1 MAEVKLPVQ

-23 TPKEAMPA
+23 TPKEAMPTENA
-31 DNVPVDVNKS
+31 PVDINKS
-41 VEEKP
+41 AEEKP
-46 AEQNVEE
+46 VEQKAEES
-53 PKEDNATISSLPKE
+53 KEDNATISNLQKE
-67 ILDGKDISELEETAA
+67 ILEGKDISELEETAA
-82 GGLAGGGNASG
+82 GGPAAGGNSG
-93 DGVSLGAASF
+93 DGVSLGAANF

-111 VYADYNALGQL
+111 IYADYNALGQL

-136 AAGEASNDSIVGDSP
+136 AVNEASNDFIVGDSP
-151 IAQPVAPTLPA
+151 VAQPVAPTLPA
-162 TPVVPSTPA
+162 TPVVPSTP
-171 TPVVNPAAPV
+171 VIPV
-181 VTPVVTPVGVA
+181 VTPSNPIVTPA
-192 PVETTPVQPTPVE
+192 
-205 TTPAEPTPV
+205 

-221 SAPTPASSYITI
+221 VTPTPASSYITI
-233 SNAINNDGEIME
+233 SNAIDNDGEFTE
-245 GDASE
+245 GNTSE

-258 TTNAP
+258 ITNAP
-263 AGSHTTNLK
+263 AGSHRTNLK
-272 VDLGGAATKGS
+272 VDLGGQATKGE

-299 TIDSDMIIKNVE
+299 AIDPDMVIKNVE
-311 VANSVVSVRV
+311 VTNSVVSVRV
-321 KVIDDNARVGSMLD
+321 KVIDDNGKLGSRLD

-354 LLRDRGAYINS
+354 LLRDRGADINP
-365 NIKEFGRYGETLSIK
+365 NIKDFGRYGETLSIK
-380 ITSDNGLI
+380 ITPDNGLV
-388 ESNETAFKVID
+388 ESNETTAKIID

-411 GNGKTLDTDSG
+411 GNGKTLDTANG

-436 KIDMGSGDDIFM
+436 NIDMGSGDDVFM
-448 KDHSINSDGDL
+448 KDHSIASDGNL
-459 VVTSLKNTTIDM
+459 AVTSLKDTTIDM
-471 GDGNDDTIIA
+471 GDGNDAAIIA
-481 GVNFSHSAGKESKID
+481 GADFSHSAGKEAKVD
-496 LGSGDDMLIFADSK
+496 LGSGDDMLVFDDSK
-510 ITDAKILGG
+510 ISDAKILGG
-519 AGNDNMDIGN
+519 AGNDDMEIGN
-529 NRILDTNIEGGAGND
+529 NKILDTNIEGGSGND
-544 TIKVSDNI
+544 TIKVSGNI

-582 FDGGDGLNTLVVG
+582 FDGGDGLDTLVVG

-611 KVDVSALGEY
+611 RVDVSALGEY
-621 DAINVTNKSQL
+621 DAINVTNKTQL

-655 GGFYHS
+655 GGFYHG

>member
-1 MVEVKLPVQ
+1 MVTENNSTQPKQPD
-10 ESQVA
+10 VA
-15 DSNETAKI
+15 ESNETAKI
-23 TPKEAMPA
+23 TPKEAMPTENA
-31 DNVPVDVNKS
+31 PVDINKS

-46 AEQNVEE
+46 AEQKVEE
-53 PKEDNATISSLPKE
+53 PKEDNATISSLQKE

-82 GGLAGGGNASG
+82 GAPAGGGNASG

-136 AAGEASNDSIVGDSP
+136 AAGEASNDFIVGDSP
-151 IAQPVAPTLPA
+151 VAQPVAPTLPV

-171 TPVVNPAAPV
+171 TPVVTPSNPV
-181 VTPVVTPVGVA
+181 VTPA
-192 PVETTPVQPTPVE
+192 PVETTPVT
-205 TTPAEPTPV
+205 
-214 QPTPAAP
+214 PTPAAP
-221 SAPTPASSYITI
+221 VVPTPASSYITI
-233 SNAINNDGEIME
+233 SNAIDNDGEFTE
-245 GDASE
+245 GNTSE

-258 TTNAP
+258 ITNAP

-272 VDLGGAATKGS
+272 VDLGGQATKGS

-292 DGGNTWR
+292 DGGNSWR
-299 TIDSDMIIKNVE
+299 ALDPDMIIKNVE

-321 KVIDDNARVGSMLD
+321 KVIDDNGKLGSRLD
-335 HPENGMLDDSM
+335 NPENGMLDDSM

-354 LLRDRGAYINS
+354 LLRDRGADINP
-365 NIKEFGRYGETLSIK
+365 NIKDFGRYGETLSIK
-380 ITSDNGLI
+380 ITPDNGLI
-388 ESNETAFKVID
+388 ESNETTAKIID
-399 NDDYVKFVGDVN
+399 NDDYVKFTGDVN
-411 GNGKTLDTDSG
+411 GNGKTLDTASG

-436 KIDMGSGDDIFM
+436 NIDMGSGDDIFM
-448 KDHSINSDGDL
+448 KDHSISSDGDL

-481 GVNFSHSAGKESKID
+481 GVDFSHSAGKESKVD
-496 LGSGDDMLIFADSK
+496 LGSGDDMLIFNDSK

-519 AGNDNMDIGN
+519 AGNDDMEIGN

-544 TIKVSDNI
+544 TIKVSGNI

-582 FDGGDGLNTLVVG
+582 FDGGNGLDTLVVG

-611 KVDVSALGEY
+611 RVDVSALGEY
-621 DAINVTNKSQL
+621 DAINVTNKTQL

-655 GGFYHS
+655 GGFYHG

>member
-1 MVEVKLPVQ
+1 MAEVKLPVQ

-23 TPKEAMPA
+23 APKEAMPA
-31 DNVPVDVNKS
+31 ENAPVDMNKNA
-41 VEEKP
+41 EEKP
-46 AEQNVEE
+46 AEQKAEE
-53 PKEDNATISSLPKE
+53 PKEDNATISSLQKE
-67 ILDGKDISELEETAA
+67 LLNGKDISELEETAA
-82 GGLAGGGNASG
+82 GGGPAAGGNSG
-93 DGVSLGAASF
+93 DGVSLGAANF

-136 AAGEASNDSIVGDSP
+136 SASEASNDFIVGDSP
-151 IAQPVAPTLPA
+151 VAQPVAPTLPV
-162 TPVVPSTPA
+162 TPVVPSTP
-171 TPVVNPAAPV
+171 
-181 VTPVVTPVGVA
+181 VTPVVTPSTPVVTPSQPA
-192 PVETTPVQPTPVE
+192 PVETTPV
-205 TTPAEPTPV
+205 TPA

-221 SAPTPASSYITI
+221 TAPTPASSYITI
-233 SNAINNDGEIME
+233 SNAIDNDGEFTE
-245 GDASE
+245 GNINE
-250 PYIQYNYH
+250 PYVQYNYH
-258 TTNAP
+258 ITNAP

-272 VDLGGAATKGS
+272 VDLGGQATKGS

-292 DGGNTWR
+292 DGGNTWSA
-299 TIDSDMIIKNVE
+299 IDPDMVIKNVE
-311 VANSVVSVRV
+311 VTNSVVSVRV
-321 KVIDDNARVGSMLD
+321 KVIDDNGKLGSRLD
-335 HPENGMLDDSM
+335 NPENGMLDDSM

-354 LLRDRGAYINS
+354 LLRDRGADIS
-365 NIKEFGRYGETLSIK
+365 PNIKDFGRYGESLTIK
-380 ITSDNGLI
+380 ITPDNGLI
-388 ESNETAFKVID
+388 ESSETTAKIID
-399 NDDYVKFVGDVN
+399 NDDYVKFTGDVN
-411 GNGKTLDTDSG
+411 GNGKTLDTASG

-436 KIDMGSGDDIFM
+436 NIDMGGGDDVFM
-448 KDHSINSDGDL
+448 KDHSITSDENL
-459 VVTSLKNTTIDM
+459 AVTSLKDTTIDM
-471 GDGNDDTIIA
+471 GDGNDAAIIA
-481 GVNFSHSAGKESKID
+481 GADFSHSAGKESKID
-496 LGSGDDMLIFADSK
+496 LGSGDDMLIFNDSK

-519 AGNDNMDIGN
+519 TGNDDMEIGN

-544 TIKVSDNI
+544 TIKVSGNI

-576 VLGGNT
+576 ALGGNT
-582 FDGGDGLNTLVVG
+582 FDGGDGLDTLVVG

-611 KVDVSALGEY
+611 RVDVSALGEY

-655 GGFYHS
+655 GGFYHG

>member
-1 MVEVKLPVQ
+1 MAEVKLPVQ
-10 ESQVA
+10 EPQVA

-31 DNVPVDVNKS
+31 ENAPVDMNKS

-46 AEQNVEE
+46 VEQKGEE
-53 PKEDNATISSLPKE
+53 PKEDNATISSLQKE

-93 DGVSLGAASF
+93 DGVSLGAANF

-111 VYADYNALGQL
+111 IYADYNALGQL

-136 AAGEASNDSIVGDSP
+136 AASEASNDFIVGDSP
-151 IAQPVAPTLPA
+151 VAQPVAPTLPA

-171 TPVVNPAAPV
+171 TPVVTPSNPV
-181 VTPVVTPVGVA
+181 VTPA
-192 PVETTPVQPTPVE
+192 PVETTPVT
-205 TTPAEPTPV
+205 
-214 QPTPAAP
+214 PTPAAP
-221 SAPTPASSYITI
+221 VVPTPASSYITI
-233 SNAINNDGEIME
+233 SNAINNDGEFTE
-245 GDASE
+245 GNTSE

-258 TTNAP
+258 ITNAP

-272 VDLGGAATKGS
+272 VDLGGQATKGS

-299 TIDSDMIIKNVE
+299 AIDPDMVIKNVE

-321 KVIDDNARVGSMLD
+321 KVIDDNCKLGSRLD
-335 HPENGMLDDSM
+335 NPENGMLDDSM

-354 LLRDRGAYINS
+354 LLRDRGVDINP
-365 NIKEFGRYGETLSIK
+365 NIKDFGRYGEALSIK
-380 ITSDNGLI
+380 ITPDNGLV
-388 ESNETAFKVID
+388 ESSETTAKIID

-411 GNGKTLDTDSG
+411 GNGKTLDTANG
-422 EDKIYAKDGAIDNI
+422 EDKIYAKDGAVDNI
-436 KIDMGSGDDIFM
+436 NIDMGSGDDVFM
-448 KDHSINSDGDL
+448 KDHSIASDGNL
-459 VVTSLKNTTIDM
+459 AVTSLKDTTIDM
-471 GDGNDDTIIA
+471 GDGNDVAIIA
-481 GVNFSHSAGKESKID
+481 GADFSHSAGKESKVDI
-496 LGSGDDMLIFADSK
+496 GSGDDMLIFNDSK

-519 AGNDNMDIGN
+519 AGNDDMEIGN

-544 TIKVSDNI
+544 TIKVSGNI

-558 VLGGEGD
+558 VLGGDGD

-582 FDGGDGLNTLVVG
+582 FDGGDGLDTLVVG

-611 KVDVSALGEY
+611 RVDVSALGEY
-621 DAINVTNKSQL
+621 DAINVTNKTQL

-655 GGFYHS
+655 GGFYHG

>member
-1 MVEVKLPVQ
+1 MAEVKLPVQ
-10 ESQVA
+10 EPQVA

-23 TPKEAMPA
+23 TPKEATPTENA
-31 DNVPVDVNKS
+31 PVDMNKS
-41 VEEKP
+41 AEEKP
-46 AEQNVEE
+46 AEQKGEE
-53 PKEDNATISSLPKE
+53 SKENNATISSLQKE
-67 ILDGKDISELEETAA
+67 LLEGKDISELEETAA
-82 GGLAGGGNASG
+82 GGPAAGGNSG
-93 DGVSLGAASF
+93 DGVSLGAANF

-136 AAGEASNDSIVGDSP
+136 VAGEASNDFIVGDSP
-151 IAQPVAPTLPA
+151 VAQPVAPTLPV
-162 TPVVPSTPA
+162 TPVVPSTP
-171 TPVVNPAAPV
+171 
-181 VTPVVTPVGVA
+181 VTPVVTPSNPIV
-192 PVETTPVQPTPVE
+192 TPVQPSPTA
-205 TTPAEPTPV
+205 PAT
-214 QPTPAAP
+214 
-221 SAPTPASSYITI
+221 PTPASSYITI
-233 SNAINNDGEIME
+233 SNAIDNDGEFTE
-245 GDASE
+245 GNTSE

-258 TTNAP
+258 ITNAP
-263 AGSHTTNLK
+263 AGLHTTNLK
-272 VDLGGAATKGS
+272 VDLGGQATKGS

-292 DGGNTWR
+292 DGGNSWR
-299 TIDSDMIIKNVE
+299 AIDPDMIIKNVE

-321 KVIDDNARVGSMLD
+321 KVVDDNGKLGSRLD

-354 LLRDRGAYINS
+354 LLRDRGADINP
-365 NIKEFGRYGETLSIK
+365 NIKDFGRYGETLSIK
-380 ITSDNGLI
+380 ITPDNGLV
-388 ESNETAFKVID
+388 ESNETTAKIID

-411 GNGKTLDTDSG
+411 GNGQELYTANG
-422 EDKIYAKDGAIDNI
+422 EDKIYAKDGAVDNI
-436 KIDMGSGDDIFM
+436 KIDMGSGDDVFM
-448 KDHSINSDGDL
+448 KDHSITSDGNL
-459 VVTSLKNTTIDM
+459 AVTSLKDTTIDM
-471 GDGNDDTIIA
+471 GDGNDAAIIA
-481 GVNFSHSAGKESKID
+481 GADFSHGIGKEAKVD
-496 LGSGDDMLIFADSK
+496 LGSGDDMLIFDDSK

-519 AGNDNMDIGN
+519 AGNDDMEIGN

-544 TIKVSDNI
+544 TIKVSGNI

-558 VLGGEGD
+558 VLGGDGD

-576 VLGGNT
+576 ALGGNL
-582 FDGGDGLNTLVVG
+582 FDGGDGLDTLVVG

-611 KVDVSALGEY
+611 RVDVSALGEY
-621 DAINVTNKSQL
+621 DAINVTNKTQL

-655 GGFYHS
+655 GGFYHG

>member
-1 MVEVKLPVQ
+1 MAEVKLPAQ

-23 TPKEAMPA
+23 TPKEDMPTENA
-31 DNVPVDVNKS
+31 PVDMNKS
-41 VEEKP
+41 
-46 AEQNVEE
+46 AQEQPTEQKGEE
-53 PKEDNATISSLPKE
+53 PKEDNATISSLQKE

-82 GGLAGGGNASG
+82 GGPAAGGGNSG
-93 DGVSLGAASF
+93 DGVSLGAANF

-136 AAGEASNDSIVGDSP
+136 AASEALNDSIIGDSP
-151 IAQPVAPTLPA
+151 VAQPVAPTLPVA
-162 TPVVPSTPA
+162 PVVPSTPA
-171 TPVVNPAAPV
+171 TPVVTPSAPV
-181 VTPVVTPVGVA
+181 VTPAQPA
-192 PVETTPVQPTPVE
+192 PVETTPVT
-205 TTPAEPTPV
+205 
-214 QPTPAAP
+214 PTPAAP
-221 SAPTPASSYITI
+221 VVPTPASSYITI
-233 SNAINNDGEIME
+233 SNAIDNDGEFTE
-245 GDASE
+245 GNTNE

-258 TTNAP
+258 ITNAP

-272 VDLGGAATKGS
+272 VDLGGQATKGS

-292 DGGNTWR
+292 DGGNSWR
-299 TIDSDMIIKNVE
+299 AIDPDMIIKNVE

-321 KVIDDNARVGSMLD
+321 KVIDDNGKLGSRLD
-335 HPENGMLDDSM
+335 NPENGMLDDSM

-354 LLRDRGAYINS
+354 LLRDRGADIS
-365 NIKEFGRYGETLSIK
+365 PNIKDFGRYGESLTIK
-380 ITSDNGLI
+380 ITPDNGLV
-388 ESNETAFKVID
+388 ESNETTAKIID

-411 GNGKTLDTDSG
+411 GNGQELYTANG
-422 EDKIYAKDGAIDNI
+422 EDKIYAKDGAVDNI
-436 KIDMGSGDDIFM
+436 KIDMGSGDDVFM
-448 KDHSINSDGDL
+448 KDHSITSDGNL
-459 VVTSLKNTTIDM
+459 AVTSLKDTTINM
-471 GDGNDDTIIA
+471 GDGNDAAIIA
-481 GVNFSHSAGKESKID
+481 GADFSHSAGKESKVD
-496 LGSGDDMLIFADSK
+496 LGSGDDMLIFDDSK
-510 ITDAKILGG
+510 ISDAKILGG
-519 AGNDNMDIGN
+519 AGNDDMEIGN

-544 TIKVSDNI
+544 TIKVSGNI

-565 DTISFTTYGSA
+565 DTISFTTYGSTA
-576 VLGGNT
+576 LGGNT
-582 FDGGDGLNTLVVG
+582 FDGGDGLDILVVG

-611 KVDVSALGEY
+611 RVDVSALGEY
-621 DAINVTNKSQL
+621 DAINVTNKTQL

-655 GGFYHS
+655 GGFYHG

>member
-1 MVEVKLPVQ
+1 MEKKIPTQ
-10 ESQVA
+10 ELQVA

-23 TPKEAMPA
+23 TPKEAMPTENA
-31 DNVPVDVNKS
+31 PVDMNKS
-41 VEEKP
+41 AEEKP
-46 AEQNVEE
+46 VEQKGEE
-53 PKEDNATISSLPKE
+53 SKEDNATISNLQKE

-82 GGLAGGGNASG
+82 GGPAAGGSSG
-93 DGVSLGAASF
+93 DGVSLGAANF

-136 AAGEASNDSIVGDSP
+136 AAGEASNDLIVGDSP
-151 IAQPVAPTLPA
+151 VAQPVAPTLPA
-162 TPVVPSTPA
+162 TPVVPST
-171 TPVVNPAAPV
+171 TAAPV
-181 VTPVVTPVGVA
+181 VTPSNPVVTPA
-192 PVETTPVQPTPVE
+192 PVETTPVT
-205 TTPAEPTPV
+205 
-214 QPTPAAP
+214 PTPAAP
-221 SAPTPASSYITI
+221 VVPTPASSYITI
-233 SNAINNDGEIME
+233 SNAIDNDGEFTE
-245 GDASE
+245 GNTSE

-258 TTNAP
+258 IINAP

-272 VDLGGAATKGS
+272 VDLGGQATKGS

-299 TIDSDMIIKNVE
+299 AIDPDMVIKNVE
-311 VANSVVSVRV
+311 VTNSVVSVRV
-321 KVIDDNARVGSMLD
+321 KVIDDNGKLGSRLD

-354 LLRDRGAYINS
+354 LLRDRGADIS
-365 NIKEFGRYGETLSIK
+365 PNIKDFGRYGETLSIK
-380 ITSDNGLI
+380 ITPDNGLI
-388 ESNETAFKVID
+388 ESNETAAKIID

-411 GNGKTLDTDSG
+411 GNGKTLDTANG

-436 KIDMGSGDDIFM
+436 NIDMGGGDDVFM
-448 KDHSINSDGDL
+448 KDHSITSDGNL
-459 VVTSLKNTTIDM
+459 AVTSLKDTTIDM
-471 GDGNDDTIIA
+471 GDGNDAAIIA
-481 GVNFSHSAGKESKID
+481 GADFSHSAGKESKVD
-496 LGSGDDMLIFADSK
+496 LGSGDDMLIFNDSK

-519 AGNDNMDIGN
+519 AGNDDMEIGN
-529 NRILDTNIEGGAGND
+529 NRILDTNIEGGTGND
-544 TIKVSDNI
+544 TIKVSGNI

-565 DTISFTTYGSA
+565 DTISFTTYGSTA
-576 VLGGNT
+576 LGGNT
-582 FDGGDGLNTLVVG
+582 FDGGDGLDTLVVG

-611 KVDVSALGEY
+611 RVDVSALGEY

-645 ELTLVTSKDE
+645 ELTLVSSKDE
-655 GGFYHS
+655 GGFYHG

-673 LGISPL
+673 LGISQL

>member
-1 MVEVKLPVQ
+1 MAEVKLPAQ

-31 DNVPVDVNKS
+31 ENAPVDMNKS
-41 VEEKP
+41 AEEKP
-46 AEQNVEE
+46 AEQKSEE
-53 PKEDNATISSLPKE
+53 PKEDNATISNLQKE
-67 ILDGKDISELEETAA
+67 ILDGKDISDLEETAA
-82 GGLAGGGNASG
+82 GGPAAGGNSR
-93 DGVSLGAASF
+93 DGVSLGAANF

-136 AAGEASNDSIVGDSP
+136 AASEALNDSIIGDSP
-151 IAQPVAPTLPA
+151 VAQPVAPTLPV
-162 TPVVPSTPA
+162 TPVVPFTPA
-171 TPVVNPAAPV
+171 TPVVTPSNPIV
-181 VTPVVTPVGVA
+181 
-192 PVETTPVQPTPVE
+192 
-205 TTPAEPTPV
+205 TPV

-221 SAPTPASSYITI
+221 TAPTPASSYITI
-233 SNAINNDGEIME
+233 SNAIDNDGEFTE
-245 GDASE
+245 GNTSE

-258 TTNAP
+258 ITNAP
-263 AGSHTTNLK
+263 AGSHRTNLK
-272 VDLGGAATKGS
+272 VDLGGQATKGS

-299 TIDSDMIIKNVE
+299 AIDSDMIIKNVE

-335 HPENGMLDDSM
+335 HPENGMLDESM
-346 NANQNEGT
+346 NPNQNEGT
-354 LLRDRGAYINS
+354 LLRDRGADINP
-365 NIKEFGRYGETLSIK
+365 NIKDFGRYGETLSIK
-380 ITSDNGLI
+380 ITPDNGLI
-388 ESNETAFKVID
+388 ESNETAAKIID
-399 NDDYVKFVGDVN
+399 NDDYIKFVGDVN
-411 GNGKTLDTDSG
+411 GNGKTLDTANG

-436 KIDMGSGDDIFM
+436 NIDMGGGDDVFM
-448 KDHSINSDGDL
+448 KDHSITSDGNL
-459 VVTSLKNTTIDM
+459 AVTSLKDTTIDM
-471 GDGNDDTIIA
+471 GDGNDAAIIA
-481 GVNFSHSAGKESKID
+481 GADFSHSAGKESKID
-496 LGSGDDMLIFADSK
+496 LGSGDDMLIFDDSK

-519 AGNDNMDIGN
+519 AGNDDMEIGN

-576 VLGGNT
+576 ALGGNT
-582 FDGGDGLNTLVVG
+582 FDGGDGLDTLVVG

-611 KVDVSALGEY
+611 RVDVSALGEY
-621 DAINVTNKSQL
+621 DAINVTNKTQL

-655 GGFYHS
+655 GGFYHG

-713 YSVAVYDHL
+713 YSVAIYDHL

>member
-1 MVEVKLPVQ
+1 MAEVKLPVQ
-10 ESQVA
+10 EPQVA

-31 DNVPVDVNKS
+31 ENAPVDLNKS

-46 AEQNVEE
+46 VEQKGEE
-53 PKEDNATISSLPKE
+53 PKEDNATISSLQKE

-82 GGLAGGGNASG
+82 GGPAGGGNASG

-111 VYADYNALGQL
+111 VYANYNELGQL

-136 AAGEASNDSIVGDSP
+136 AAGEALNDSIIGDSP
-151 IAQPVAPTLPA
+151 VAQPVAPTLPV
-162 TPVVPSTPA
+162 TPVVPFTPA
-171 TPVVNPAAPV
+171 TPVVTPSNPI
-181 VTPVVTPVGVA
+181 VTPVQPA
-192 PVETTPVQPTPVE
+192 PVETTPV
-205 TTPAEPTPV
+205 TPA

-221 SAPTPASSYITI
+221 TAPTPASSYITI
-233 SNAINNDGEIME
+233 SNAIDNDGEFTE
-245 GDASE
+245 GNTSE

-258 TTNAP
+258 ITNAP
-263 AGSHTTNLK
+263 AGSHRTNLK
-272 VDLGGAATKGS
+272 VDLGGQATKGE

-299 TIDSDMIIKNVE
+299 AIDPDMVIKNVE

-321 KVIDDNARVGSMLD
+321 KVIDDNGKLGSRLD
-335 HPENGMLDDSM
+335 NPENGMLDDSM

-354 LLRDRGAYINS
+354 LLRDRGADIS
-365 NIKEFGRYGETLSIK
+365 PNIKDFGRYGETLSIK
-380 ITSDNGLI
+380 ITPDNGLV
-388 ESNETAFKVID
+388 ESNETTAKIID

-436 KIDMGSGDDIFM
+436 KIDMGSGDDVFM
-448 KDHSINSDGDL
+448 KDHSITSDGNL
-459 VVTSLKNTTIDM
+459 AVTSLKNTTIDM
-471 GDGNDDTIIA
+471 GDGNDAAIIA
-481 GVNFSHSAGKESKID
+481 GVDFSHSAGKESKID
-496 LGSGDDMLIFADSK
+496 LGSGDDMLIFNDSK

-519 AGNDNMDIGN
+519 AGNDDMEIGN

-544 TIKVSDNI
+544 TIKVSGNI

-582 FDGGDGLNTLVVG
+582 FDGGDGLDTLVVG

-611 KVDVSALGEY
+611 RVDVSALGEY
-621 DAINVTNKSQL
+621 DAINVTNKTQL

-655 GGFYHS
+655 GGFYHG

-713 YSVAVYDHL
+713 YSVAIYDHL

>member
-1 MVEVKLPVQ
+1 MVTENNSTQPKQPD
-10 ESQVA
+10 VA

-23 TPKEAMPA
+23 TPKEAMPTENA
-31 DNVPVDVNKS
+31 PVDANKS

-46 AEQNVEE
+46 AEQKSEE
-53 PKEDNATISSLPKE
+53 PKEDNATISSLQKE
-67 ILDGKDISELEETAA
+67 LLEGKDISELEETAA
-82 GGLAGGGNASG
+82 GGLAGGGNASE

-111 VYADYNALGQL
+111 VYANYNELGQL
-122 WDFSFENPVSSVGG
+122 WDFSFENLVSSVGG
-136 AAGEASNDSIVGDSP
+136 AASEASNDFIIGDSP
-151 IAQPVAPTLPA
+151 VAQPVAPTLPA
-162 TPVVPSTPA
+162 TPVVPSTP
-171 TPVVNPAAPV
+171 VIPV
-181 VTPVVTPVGVA
+181 VTPSNPIVTPA
-192 PVETTPVQPTPVE
+192 
-205 TTPAEPTPV
+205 

-221 SAPTPASSYITI
+221 VTPTPASSYITI
-233 SNAINNDGEIME
+233 SNAINNDGEFTE
-245 GDASE
+245 GNASE

-258 TTNAP
+258 ITNAP
-263 AGSHTTNLK
+263 AGLHTTNLK
-272 VDLGGAATKGS
+272 VDLGGQATKGS

-299 TIDSDMIIKNVE
+299 AIDPDMVIKNVE

-321 KVIDDNARVGSMLD
+321 KVVDDNGKLGSRLD
-335 HPENGMLDDSM
+335 NPENGMLDDSM

-354 LLRDRGAYINS
+354 LLRDRGADIS
-365 NIKEFGRYGETLSIK
+365 QNIKDFGRYGETLSIK
-380 ITSDNGLI
+380 ITPDNGLI
-388 ESNETAFKVID
+388 ESNETTAKIID
-399 NDDYVKFVGDVN
+399 NDDYVKFTGDVN
-411 GNGKTLDTDSG
+411 GNGKTLDTASG

-436 KIDMGSGDDIFM
+436 NIDMGGGDDVFM
-448 KDHSINSDGDL
+448 KDHSITSDGNL
-459 VVTSLKNTTIDM
+459 VVTSLKDTTIDM
-471 GDGNDDTIIA
+471 GDGNDVAIIA
-481 GVNFSHSAGKESKID
+481 GADFSHSAGKESKID
-496 LGSGDDMLIFADSK
+496 LGSGDDMLIFNDSK

-519 AGNDNMDIGN
+519 AGNDDMEIGN

-544 TIKVSDNI
+544 TIKVSGNI

-558 VLGGEGD
+558 VLGGDGD
-565 DTISFTTYGSA
+565 DTISFTTYGSSS
-576 VLGGNT
+576 LGGNV

-595 NKATLMDN
+595 NKTTLMDN

-611 KVDVSALGEY
+611 RVDVSALGEY

-645 ELTLVTSKDE
+645 ELTLVTNKDE
-655 GGFYHS
+655 GGFYHG
-661 NMYFHSEGGDAT
+661 NMYFHSEGGDAS

-713 YSVAVYDHL
+713 YSVAIYDHL

>member
-1 MVEVKLPVQ
+1 MAEVKLPAQ

-23 TPKEAMPA
+23 TPKEAMPTENA
-31 DNVPVDVNKS
+31 PVDMNKS
-41 VEEKP
+41 AEDKP
-46 AEQNVEE
+46 VE
-53 PKEDNATISSLPKE
+53 PKEDNATISNLQKE

-82 GGLAGGGNASG
+82 GGPAAGGNSG
-93 DGVSLGAASF
+93 DGVSLGAANF

-111 VYADYNALGQL
+111 IYADYNALGQL
-122 WDFSFENPVSSVGG
+122 WDFSFENPISSVGG
-136 AAGEASNDSIVGDSP
+136 AAGEASNEFIVGDSP
-151 IAQPVAPTLPA
+151 VAQPVAPTLPA

-171 TPVVNPAAPV
+171 TPVVTPS
-181 VTPVVTPVGVA
+181 TPVVTPAQPA
-192 PVETTPVQPTPVE
+192 PVETTPV
-205 TTPAEPTPV
+205 TPA

-221 SAPTPASSYITI
+221 TAPTPASSYITI
-233 SNAINNDGEIME
+233 SNAIDNDGEFTE
-245 GDASE
+245 GNTSE

-258 TTNAP
+258 ITNAP

-272 VDLGGAATKGS
+272 VDLGGQATKGS

-299 TIDSDMIIKNVE
+299 AIDPDMIIKNVE

-321 KVIDDNARVGSMLD
+321 KVIDDNGKLGSRLD

-354 LLRDRGAYINS
+354 LLGDRGADIS
-365 NIKEFGRYGETLSIK
+365 PNIKNFGRYGESLTIK
-380 ITSDNGLI
+380 ITPDNGLI
-388 ESNETAFKVID
+388 ESSETAAKIID
-399 NDDYVKFVGDVN
+399 NDDYVKFTGDVN
-411 GNGKTLDTDSG
+411 GNGKTLDTASG

-436 KIDMGSGDDIFM
+436 NIDMGSGDDVFM
-448 KDHSINSDGDL
+448 KDHSITSDGNL
-459 VVTSLKNTTIDM
+459 AVTSLKDTTIDM
-471 GDGNDDTIIA
+471 GDGNDAAIIA
-481 GVNFSHSAGKESKID
+481 GADFSHSAGKESKID
-496 LGSGDDMLIFADSK
+496 LGSGDDMLILDDGK

-519 AGNDNMDIGN
+519 AGNDNMEIGN
-529 NRILDTNIEGGAGND
+529 NKILDTNIEGGSGND
-544 TIKVSDNI
+544 TIKVSGNI

-565 DTISFTTYGSA
+565 DIISFTTYGSA
-576 VLGGNT
+576 ALGGNT
-582 FDGGDGLNTLVVG
+582 FDGGDGLDTLVVG

-611 KVDVSALGEY
+611 RVDVSALHEY
-621 DAINVTNKSQL
+621 DAINVTNKTQL

-655 GGFYHS
+655 GGFYHG

>member
-1 MVEVKLPVQ
+1 MAEEKLPTQ

-23 TPKEAMPA
+23 APKEAMPA
-31 DNVPVDVNKS
+31 ENAPVDMNKS
-41 VEEKP
+41 AEEKP
-46 AEQNVEE
+46 AEQKSEE
-53 PKEDNATISSLPKE
+53 PKEDNATISNLQKE

-82 GGLAGGGNASG
+82 GGPAGGGNSSG
-93 DGVSLGAASF
+93 DGVSLGAANF

-122 WDFSFENPVSSVGG
+122 WDFSFENPISSIGG
-136 AAGEASNDSIVGDSP
+136 AAGEALNDFIVGDSP
-151 IAQPVAPTLPA
+151 VVQPVAPILPV

-171 TPVVNPAAPV
+171 TPVVTPSNPIVTPVQPAPAAPV
-181 VTPVVTPVGVA
+181 A
-192 PVETTPVQPTPVE
+192 L
-205 TTPAEPTPV
+205 
-214 QPTPAAP
+214 
-221 SAPTPASSYITI
+221 TPASSYITI
-233 SNAINNDGEIME
+233 SNAINNDGEFTE
-245 GDASE
+245 GNTSE

-258 TTNAP
+258 ITNAP

-272 VDLGGAATKGS
+272 VDLGGQATKGE

-292 DGGNTWR
+292 DGGNTWKA
-299 TIDSDMIIKNVE
+299 IDPDMVIKNVE

-321 KVIDDNARVGSMLD
+321 KVIDDNGKLGSRLD

-354 LLRDRGAYINS
+354 LLRDRGADIS
-365 NIKEFGRYGETLSIK
+365 PNIKDFGKYGETLSIK
-380 ITSDNGLI
+380 ITPDNGLV
-388 ESNETAFKVID
+388 ESNETTAKIID
-399 NDDYVKFVGDVN
+399 NDDYVKFTGDVN
-411 GNGKTLDTDSG
+411 GNGKTLDTASG

-436 KIDMGSGDDIFM
+436 KIDMGSGDDVFI
-448 KDHSINSDGDL
+448 KDHSISSDGDV
-459 VVTSLKNTTIDM
+459 VVTSLKDTTVDM
-471 GDGNDDTIIA
+471 GDGNDAAIIA
-481 GVNFSHSAGKESKID
+481 GADFSHSAGKESKID
-496 LGSGDDMLIFADSK
+496 LGSGDDMLVFNDSK

-519 AGNDNMDIGN
+519 AGNDDMEIGN

-544 TIKVSDNI
+544 TIKVSGNI

-582 FDGGDGLNTLVVG
+582 FDGGVGLDTLVVG

-611 KVDVSALGEY
+611 RVDVSALGEY

-645 ELTLVTSKDE
+645 ELTLVSSKDE
-655 GGFYHS
+655 GGFYHG

>member
-1 MVEVKLPVQ
+1 MAEEKLPVQ

-23 TPKEAMPA
+23 APKEAMPTENA
-31 DNVPVDVNKS
+31 PVDMNKS
-41 VEEKP
+41 AEEKP
-46 AEQNVEE
+46 AEQKGEE
-53 PKEDNATISSLPKE
+53 SKENNSTISSLQKE
-67 ILDGKDISELEETAA
+67 LLEGKDISELEETAA
-82 GGLAGGGNASG
+82 GGPAAGGGNSG
-93 DGVSLGAASF
+93 DGVSLGAANF

-122 WDFSFENPVSSVGG
+122 WDFSFENPISSIGG
-136 AAGEASNDSIVGDSP
+136 AASEASNDFIVGDNP
-151 IAQPVAPTLPA
+151 VAQPVAPTLPV
-162 TPVVPSTPA
+162 TPVVPSTPV
-171 TPVVNPAAPV
+171 TPVVTPSAPV
-181 VTPVVTPVGVA
+181 VTPVVTPAQPA
-192 PVETTPVQPTPVE
+192 PVETAPVT
-205 TTPAEPTPV
+205 
-214 QPTPAAP
+214 PTPAAP
-221 SAPTPASSYITI
+221 TAPTPASSYITI
-233 SNAINNDGEIME
+233 NNAIDNDGEFTE
-245 GDASE
+245 GNTSE

-258 TTNAP
+258 ITNAP

-272 VDLGGAATKGS
+272 VDLGGQATKGE

-292 DGGNTWR
+292 DGGNSWR
-299 TIDSDMIIKNVE
+299 TIDPDMIIKNVE

-321 KVIDDNARVGSMLD
+321 KVIDDNGKLGSRLD
-335 HPENGMLDDSM
+335 NPENGMLDDSM

-354 LLRDRGAYINS
+354 LLRDRGADINP
-365 NIKEFGRYGETLSIK
+365 NIKDFGKYGESLTIK
-380 ITSDNGLI
+380 ITPDNGLI
-388 ESNETAFKVID
+388 ESNETTAKIID

-436 KIDMGSGDDIFM
+436 NIDMGNGNDVFM
-448 KDHSINSDGDL
+448 KDHSITSDGNL
-459 VVTSLKNTTIDM
+459 AVTSLKNTTIDM
-471 GDGNDDTIIA
+471 GDGNDAAIIA
-481 GVNFSHSAGKESKID
+481 GADFSHSAGKESKVD
-496 LGSGDDMLIFADSK
+496 LGSGDDMLIFDDSK

-519 AGNDNMDIGN
+519 AGNDDMEIGN

-544 TIKVSDNI
+544 TIKVSGNI

-576 VLGGNT
+576 ALGGNI
-582 FDGGDGLNTLVVG
+582 FDGGDGLDTLVVG
-595 NKATLMDN
+595 NKATLMDD

-611 KVDVSALGEY
+611 RVDVSVLGEY

-655 GGFYHS
+655 GGFYHG

-713 YSVAVYDHL
+713 YSVAIYDHL

>member
-1 MVEVKLPVQ
+1 MAEEKLPTQ

-23 TPKEAMPA
+23 APKEAMPA
-31 DNVPVDVNKS
+31 ENAPVDMNKNA
-41 VEEKP
+41 EEKP
-46 AEQNVEE
+46 AEQKSEE
-53 PKEDNATISSLPKE
+53 PKEDNATISSLQKE
-67 ILDGKDISELEETAA
+67 LLDGKDISELEETAA
-82 GGLAGGGNASG
+82 GGPAAGGSSG
-93 DGVSLGAASF
+93 DGVSLGAANF

-136 AAGEASNDSIVGDSP
+136 AADEASNDFIVGDSP
-151 IAQPVAPTLPA
+151 VVQPVAPTLPV

-171 TPVVNPAAPV
+171 TPVVTPSNPV
-181 VTPVVTPVGVA
+181 VTPA
-192 PVETTPVQPTPVE
+192 PVETTPVT
-205 TTPAEPTPV
+205 
-214 QPTPAAP
+214 PTPAAP
-221 SAPTPASSYITI
+221 VVPTPASSYITI
-233 SNAINNDGEIME
+233 SNAIDNDGEFTE
-245 GDASE
+245 GNTSE

-258 TTNAP
+258 ITNAP
-263 AGSHTTNLK
+263 AGSHRTNLK
-272 VDLGGAATKGS
+272 VDLGGEATKGE

-299 TIDSDMIIKNVE
+299 AIDPDMIIKNVE
-311 VANSVVSVRV
+311 VTNSVVSVRV
-321 KVIDDNARVGSMLD
+321 KVIDDNGKLGSRLD
-335 HPENGMLDDSM
+335 NPENGMLDDSM
-346 NANQNEGT
+346 NSNQNEGT
-354 LLRDRGAYINS
+354 LLRDRGADIS
-365 NIKEFGRYGETLSIK
+365 PNIKDFGRYGESLTIK
-380 ITSDNGLI
+380 ITPDNGLI
-388 ESNETAFKVID
+388 ESNETAAKIID
-399 NDDYVKFVGDVN
+399 NDDYVKFTGDVN
-411 GNGKTLDTDSG
+411 GNGKTLDTASG

-436 KIDMGSGDDIFM
+436 NIDMGGGDDVFM
-448 KDHSINSDGDL
+448 KDHSITSDGNL
-459 VVTSLKNTTIDM
+459 AVTSLKNTTIDM
-471 GDGNDDTIIA
+471 GDGNDAAIIA
-481 GVNFSHSAGKESKID
+481 GADFSHSAGKESKID
-496 LGSGDDMLIFADSK
+496 LGSGDDMLIFNDSK

-519 AGNDNMDIGN
+519 AGNDNMEIGN
-529 NRILDTNIEGGAGND
+529 NKILDTNIEGGSGND
-544 TIKVSDNI
+544 TIKVSGNI

-558 VLGGEGD
+558 VLGGDGD

-576 VLGGNT
+576 ALGGNT
-582 FDGGDGLNTLVVG
+582 FDGGDGLDTLVVG

-611 KVDVSALGEY
+611 RVDVSALGEY
-621 DAINVTNKSQL
+621 DAINVTNKTQL

-655 GGFYHS
+655 GGFYHG

>member
-1 MVEVKLPVQ
+1 MAEVKLPAQ
-10 ESQVA
+10 EPQVA

-31 DNVPVDVNKS
+31 DNAPVDLNKS

-46 AEQNVEE
+46 VEQKVEE
-53 PKEDNATISSLPKE
+53 PKEDNATISNLQKE
-67 ILDGKDISELEETAA
+67 ILEGKDISELEETAA
-82 GGLAGGGNASG
+82 GAPAGGGNASG
-93 DGVSLGAASF
+93 DGVSLGAANF

-111 VYADYNALGQL
+111 IYADYNALGQL
-122 WDFSFENPVSSVGG
+122 WDFSFENPISSVGG
-136 AAGEASNDSIVGDSP
+136 AAGETSNDFVVGDSP
-151 IAQPVAPTLPA
+151 IAQPVAPTLPV
-162 TPVVPSTPA
+162 TPVVTPS
-171 TPVVNPAAPV
+171 APV
-181 VTPVVTPVGVA
+181 VTPVVTPAQPA
-192 PVETTPVQPTPVE
+192 PVETAPVT
-205 TTPAEPTPV
+205 
-214 QPTPAAP
+214 PTPAAP
-221 SAPTPASSYITI
+221 TAPTPASSYITI
-233 SNAINNDGEIME
+233 SNAINNDGEFTE
-245 GDASE
+245 GNTSE

-258 TTNAP
+258 ITNAP

-272 VDLGGAATKGS
+272 VDLGGQATKGE

-299 TIDSDMIIKNVE
+299 AIDPDMVIKNVE
-311 VANSVVSVRV
+311 VTNSVVSVRV
-321 KVIDDNARVGSMLD
+321 KVIDDNGKLGSRLD
-335 HPENGMLDDSM
+335 NPENGMLDDSM

-354 LLRDRGAYINS
+354 LLRDRGADINP
-365 NIKEFGRYGETLSIK
+365 NIKDFGRYGETLSIK
-380 ITSDNGLI
+380 ITPDNGLI
-388 ESNETAFKVID
+388 ESNETAAKIID
-399 NDDYVKFVGDVN
+399 NDDYIKFVGDVN
-411 GNGKTLDTDSG
+411 GNGKTLDTANG

-436 KIDMGSGDDIFM
+436 NIDMGGGDDVFM
-448 KDHSINSDGDL
+448 KDHSITNDGNL
-459 VVTSLKNTTIDM
+459 AVTSLKNTTIDM
-471 GDGNDDTIIA
+471 GDGNDAAIIA
-481 GVNFSHSAGKESKID
+481 GADFSHSAGKESKVD
-496 LGSGDDMLIFADSK
+496 LGSGDDMLIFDDSK
-510 ITDAKILGG
+510 ISDAKILGG
-519 AGNDNMDIGN
+519 AGNDDMEIGN
-529 NRILDTNIEGGAGND
+529 NKILDTNIEGGSGND
-544 TIKVSDNI
+544 TIKVSGNI

-582 FDGGDGLNTLVVG
+582 FDGGDGLDTLVVG

-611 KVDVSALGEY
+611 RVDVSALGEY
-621 DAINVTNKSQL
+621 DAINVTNKTQL

-655 GGFYHS
+655 GGFYHG

>member
-1 MVEVKLPVQ
+1 MAEVKLPAQ

-15 DSNETAKI
+15 ESNETAKI
-23 TPKEAMPA
+23 TPKEATAPA
-31 DNVPVDVNKS
+31 DNAPVDMNKS

-46 AEQNVEE
+46 AEQKGEE
-53 PKEDNATISSLPKE
+53 PKEGNATISSLQKE

-82 GGLAGGGNASG
+82 GGPAAGGSSG
-93 DGVSLGAASF
+93 DGVSLGAANF

-111 VYADYNALGQL
+111 VYANYNELGQL
-122 WDFSFENPVSSVGG
+122 WDFSFENLVSSVGG
-136 AAGEASNDSIVGDSP
+136 AASEASNDFVIGDSP

-162 TPVVPSTPA
+162 TPVVTPS
-171 TPVVNPAAPV
+171 NPIV
-181 VTPVVTPVGVA
+181 
-192 PVETTPVQPTPVE
+192 TPVQPFPTA
-205 TTPAEPTPV
+205 PAT
-214 QPTPAAP
+214 
-221 SAPTPASSYITI
+221 PTPASSYITI
-233 SNAINNDGEIME
+233 SNAINNDGEFTE
-245 GDASE
+245 GNTSE

-258 TTNAP
+258 ITNAP
-263 AGSHTTNLK
+263 AGLHRTNLK
-272 VDLGGAATKGS
+272 VDLGGEATKGS

-299 TIDSDMIIKNVE
+299 AIDPDMIIKNVE
-311 VANSVVSVRV
+311 VANSVVSVRA
-321 KVIDDNARVGSMLD
+321 KVVDDNGKLGSRLD

-354 LLRDRGAYINS
+354 LLGDRGADIS
-365 NIKEFGRYGETLSIK
+365 PNIKDFGRYGESLTIK
-380 ITSDNGLI
+380 ITPDNGLI
-388 ESNETAFKVID
+388 ESSETAAKIID
-399 NDDYVKFVGDVN
+399 NDDYVKFTGDVN
-411 GNGKTLDTDSG
+411 GNGKTLDTASG

-436 KIDMGSGDDIFM
+436 KIDMGSGDDVFM
-448 KDHSINSDGDL
+448 KDHSITSDGSL
-459 VVTSLKNTTIDM
+459 AVTSLKDTTIDM
-471 GDGNDDTIIA
+471 GDGNDAAIIA
-481 GVNFSHSAGKESKID
+481 GADFSHSVGKESKVD
-496 LGSGDDMLIFADSK
+496 LGSGDDMLIFNDSK

-519 AGNDNMDIGN
+519 AGNDDMEIGN

-544 TIKVSDNI
+544 TIKVSGNI

-576 VLGGNT
+576 ALGGNT
-582 FDGGDGLNTLVVG
+582 FDGGDGLDTLVVG

-611 KVDVSALGEY
+611 RVDVSALGEY
-621 DAINVTNKSQL
+621 DAINVTNKTQL

-655 GGFYHS
+655 GGFYHG

-713 YSVAVYDHL
+713 YSVAIYDHL